1 MAQVPKFE
9 TGGKSPSNIEEYN
22 KKKQELQDLYNKK
35 EQETK
40 TITINGKKYDIK
52 EAKEKLQNWV
62 SSDDSR
68 SLKNSY
74 RRRGSGVDASYNR
87 FLDALNKGDIQ
98 EINST
103 PSGFDIKYNNSEGFN
118 LGDKYSSDYLAKAID
133 NNFLNLTE
141 YSNTLQ
147 EPDKIDVSWNPRE
160 LINSVWGGKIN
171 QEVYNRKTTSERI
184 DDVIR
189 ALESNRGRFY
199 EYLSSEDKTPFKGY
213 ENLPFK
219 SIQEY
224 DQFIEDLSQG
234 RDGNPNSEFDWEE
247 QKNNQRFGD
256 YIWKYIFGSSD
267 RGTSTTQESSKSPDE
282 IKKEEDEIRKV
293 NNLPENAPLKYN
305 FNGKN
310 IVVTKEGL
318 REIDP
323 SGNLIGLRGHFPF
336 ESNPATY
343 MLKSGWYDTDYIPY
357 EKIKDY
363 VGSNVKYL
371 NDIYNPEV
379 YSWRKNAENIKYKK
393 DWDKEQSYNAYY
405 KLAKLLNLP
414 EGEEY
419 GIDYFNPYIGDNQAV
434 EDYEFIGINNPQN
447 VESYLSSGRPY
458 KSTGIY
464 AINKKTGDIIPGEFK
479 YNQGYLQFSPTSN
492 YPGISSI
499 NLNKLNVNPVEGRD
513 LTLGSKFLAD
523 LYSKYGL
530 YDNEIKPFLGL
541 KYAPMSNYA
550 GTGYIPS
557 GVGMY
562 QEGGILRNSISSD
575 LQDKQSA
582 SMSDVFSG
590 ESLSAADKADLT
602 ALALDVAGLAS
613 TAAFGV
619 GNAVGAATGLGSTI
633 STAIADYKRDDD
645 WSWSDTGNLI
655 LNLGMDAATL
665 IPGLGTVAKG
675 AKVTKAIKTAAPIL
689 RKAFTALGLGTSL
702 TALGKVMSGEE
713 LTINDW
719 RLLANGLN
727 AVTGIGRN
735 VAGKKLYTQKAG
747 AGELSKPLEVNV
759 NGKTKEI
766 SFKNNEVE
774 GFNKMSTEDKL
785 TTVKTKLKSQYTDLT
800 DEDLSNIK
808 IPKGK
813 WYNPFTRGVG
823 KVKETKVAGRELTPE
838 TLDKIKNN
846 KLSSF
851 QKGLVAEQAYYRRG
865 NIQKQ
870 LEDNNIYL
878 GQISGAPTVVYHGP
892 LTEKVPGKLT
902 NVRAPRSEIL
912 EEKEKLIHRVVNPT
926 KGANDATLNSTLLES
941 MQSTPFG
948 TTRSLVEPSGKATRV
963 TKSDIRKA
971 DAKKFRESDEGKA
984 IIAANKQKLEDVRRR
999 KQLAY
1004 LKGQETKRRNELG
1017 YKEENK
1023 NLSKIVTNS
1032 GGKINN
1038 QNNKKI
1044 SELLRIS
1051 ELRRKRDIEEAKRL
1065 NELGYRKEAEHL
1077 SKIVSGINKPI
1088 DNINKKKLT
1097 NLKIRNTYARLR
1109 DQYEFGSDK
1118 WIEYQN
1124 MIALLPRYKNGGNLD
1139 YYSVRNKLLK
1149 ERDKYELGSKEW
1161 IEANKKVKEFKNG
1174 GVIKYQDGGVTPT
1187 NILEEVVVTR
1197 KSPSR
1202 IRRIDSEVLNNNTF
1216 DFNLKPMNKPSLN
1229 TPITKSSTGSN
1240 IESQNYLPT
1249 KSSLGSIPLTTI
1261 SSLASAIQKTA
1272 ANNKI
1277 YKTLKK
1283 DLRPSLINLP
1293 TDLNYSIQGNEGVR
1307 QAYYKQAANLEGL
1320 TRTPLTS
1327 DADRQLAYNLEVAKN
1342 AAEARL
1348 QGDLANEQAIQQS
1361 REKAFQVNANNLIR
1375 REEAANRNR
1384 LATTEYLNTLANLK
1398 AQKIGQN
1405 ANIWDTFLH
1414 DVTEQT
1420 KQYINTNNARKVNE
1434 QLLDSQYKNARLSTE
1449 DSITAS
1455 DLQRR
1460 LDALYQK
1467 EEYKKD
1473 PTKLFLDPEY
1483 KNIINAQKE
1492 LQLKGLKRSIDLQKL
1507 GLSGQYPKVFRFGG
1521 IIKK

>member
-40 TITINGKKYDIK
+40 TIIINGRKYDIK
-52 EAKEKLQNWV
+52 EAKDKLQNWV
-62 SSDDSR
+62 SSEDSR

-74 RRRGSGVDASYNR
+74 KRRGSGVDASYNR
-87 FLDALNKGDIQ
+87 FLNALSEGKIQ

-103 PSGFDIKYNNSEGFN
+103 PSGFDVKYTNSEGFN

-267 RGTSTTQESSKSPDE
+267 QGTSTTQESSKSPDE

-371 NDIYNPEV
+371 NDIYNPKV

-419 GIDYFNPYIGDNQAV
+419 GIDYFNPYIGDNQAA
-434 EDYEFIGINNPQN
+434 EDYEFVGINNPQN
-447 VESYLSSGRPY
+447 VESYLNTGRPY
-458 KSTGIY
+458 KSKSIY

-499 NLNKLNVNPVEGRD
+499 NLNKLNINPVEGRD

-523 LYSKYGL
+523 LYSKYFNINSQYLGANEAKGETTAGGL
-530 YDNEIKPFLGL
+530 SIR
-541 KYAPMSNYA
+541 
-550 GTGYIPS
+550 
-557 GVGMY
+557 Y
-562 QEGGILRNSISSD
+562 QEGGVLRNSISSD

-613 TAAFGV
+613 TAALGV

-633 STAIADYKRDDD
+633 STAIADYKRDND

-665 IPGLGTVAKG
+665 IPGLGTIAKG
-675 AKVTKAIKTAAPIL
+675 AKVTKAIKAAAPIL
-689 RKAFTALGLGTSL
+689 RKAFTVMGLGSSAA
-702 TALGKVMSGEE
+702 ALGKVVSGEE

-747 AGELSKPLEVNV
+747 AEELSKPLKVTV
-759 NGKTKEI
+759 NGKTENVL
-766 SFKNNEVE
+766 FKNNEVE
-774 GFNKMSTEDKL
+774 GFNTMSAEDKI
-785 TTVKTKLKSQYTDLT
+785 TAVRTKLKEQNKNLT
-800 DEDLSNIK
+800 DEDLKDIK
-808 IPKGK
+808 LPTGK
-813 WYNPFTRGVG
+813 WYNPLTRGRG
-823 KVKETKVAGRELTPE
+823 KVKETKVTGRELTPE

-846 KLSSF
+846 KLSAF

-870 LEDNNIYL
+870 LENNNIYL

-948 TTRSLVEPSGKATRV
+948 TTRPLVEPSGKATRV

-984 IIAANKQKLEDVRRR
+984 IIAANKQKLEDARRR

-1004 LKGQETKRRNELG
+1004 LKGQEIKRRNELG

-1065 NELGYRKEAEHL
+1065 NELGYKKEAEHL

-1187 NILEEVVVTR
+1187 NILEDVVVTR

-1202 IRRIDSEVLNNNTF
+1202 IRRIDSGVLNNNTF

-1507 GLSGQYPKVFRFGG
+1507 GLSGQYPKIFRFGG

>member
-22 KKKQELQDLYNKK
+22 KRKQELQDLYNKK

-87 FLDALNKGDIQ
+87 FLDALSKGDIQ

-147 EPDKIDVSWNPRE
+147 EPNKIDVSWNPRE

-171 QEVYNRKTTSERI
+171 QEVYNRKNTSERI

-189 ALESNRGRFY
+189 ALENNRGRFY

-234 RDGNPNSEFDWEE
+234 RNGDPNSEFDWEE

-256 YIWKYIFGSSD
+256 YIWKYIFGDSNQQNSSTQ
-267 RGTSTTQESSKSPDE
+267 GSTKSE
-282 IKKEEDEIRKV
+282 EQIKKEEDEIRKT
-293 NNLPENAPLKYN
+293 NNLPEGAPLSYN

-318 REIDP
+318 REKDS
-323 SGNLIGLRGHFPF
+323 SGNLVGLRGYFPF

-405 KLAKLLNLP
+405 KLVAKLLNLP

-878 GQISGAPTVVYHGP
+878 GQTLGAPTVVYHGK
-892 LTEKVPGKLT
+892 LTEKAPGKINL
-902 NVRAPRSEIL
+902 RAPRSEIL
-912 EEKEKLIHRVVNPT
+912 EQKEQLIHNVVNPT
-926 KGANDATLNSTLLES
+926 KGPTDAELNSSILEQ
-941 MQSTPFG
+941 MQFTPFG
-948 TTRSLVEPSGKATRV
+948 TTRPLTEPSGKASRV
-963 TKSDIRKA
+963 TKSDVRKTQ
-971 DAKKFRESDEGKA
+971 AKLWRESEEGKA
-984 IIAANKQKLEDVRRR
+984 TLAKNKQKLENEKRRR
-999 KQLAY
+999 QLAY

-1023 NLSKIVTNS
+1023 NLSRIVTTPNES
-1032 GGKINN
+1032 VSN
-1038 QNNKKI
+1038 QNDERILN
-1044 SELLRIS
+1044 LLS
-1051 ELRRKRDIEEAKRL
+1051 KAEEDAVLRKRINAQEYQA
-1065 NELGYRKEAEHL
+1065 A
-1077 SKIVSGINKPI
+1077 SKHSS
-1088 DNINKKKLT
+1088 KKKT
-1097 NLKIRNTYARLR
+1097 VSKKKSKDVGDRLPKKHK
-1109 DQYEFGSDK
+1109 D
-1118 WIEYQN
+1118 
-1124 MIALLPRYKNGGNLD
+1124 GGTLD
-1139 YYSVRNKLLK
+1139 YFFIRNKLLK

-1161 IEANKKVKEFKNG
+1161 IEANKNVKEFKNG

-1216 DFNLKPMNKPSLN
+1216 DFNLKPMNTSSLN

>member
-22 KKKQELQDLYNKK
+22 KRKQELQDLYNKK

-68 SLKNSY
+68 NLKNSY

-87 FLDALNKGDIQ
+87 FLDALSKGDIQ

-171 QEVYNRKTTSERI
+171 QEVYNRKNTSERI

-189 ALESNRGRFY
+189 ALENNRGRFY

-234 RDGNPNSEFDWEE
+234 RNGDPNSEFDWEE

-256 YIWKYIFGSSD
+256 YIWKYIFGDSNQQNSSTQ
-267 RGTSTTQESSKSPDE
+267 GSTKSE
-282 IKKEEDEIRKV
+282 EQIKKEEDEIRKT
-293 NNLPENAPLKYN
+293 NNLPENAPLSYN

-318 REIDP
+318 REKDS
-323 SGNLIGLRGHFPF
+323 SGNLVGLRGYFPF

-363 VGSNVKYL
+363 VGSNIKYL
-371 NDIYNPEV
+371 NDVYNPEV

-447 VESYLSSGRPY
+447 VESYLNTGRPY
-458 KSTGIY
+458 KSKSIY

-530 YDNEIKPFLGL
+530 YNNEIKPFLGL
-541 KYAPMSNYA
+541 KHAPMSNYA

-613 TAAFGV
+613 TAALGV

-665 IPGLGTVAKG
+665 IPGLGTMAKG

-735 VAGKKLYTQKAG
+735 IAGKKLYTQKAG

-759 NGKTKEI
+759 NGKTKEVL
-766 SFKNNEVE
+766 FKNNEVE

-878 GQISGAPTVVYHGP
+878 GQISGAPTVVYHGK
-892 LTEKVPGKLT
+892 LTEKAPGKINL
-902 NVRAPRSEIL
+902 RAPRSEIL
-912 EEKEKLIHRVVNPT
+912 EQKEQLIHNVVNPT
-926 KGANDATLNSTLLES
+926 KGPTDAELNSSILEQ
-941 MQSTPFG
+941 MQFTPFG
-948 TTRSLVEPSGKATRV
+948 TTRRLAEPSGRASRM
-963 TKSDIRKA
+963 TKSDVKKA
-971 DAKKFRESDEGKA
+971 RDKIYIYSNEGKA
-984 IIAANKQKLEDVRRR
+984 EIAKNKQKLEEAKKRR
-999 KQLAY
+999 QLAY

-1023 NLSKIVTNS
+1023 NLSRIVTTPNES
-1032 GGKINN
+1032 ISN
-1038 QNNKKI
+1038 QNDERILN
-1044 SELLRIS
+1044 LLIKA
-1051 ELRRKRDIEEAKRL
+1051 EEDAALRKRINAQEYQA
-1065 NELGYRKEAEHL
+1065 A
-1077 SKIVSGINKPI
+1077 SKHSS
-1088 DNINKKKLT
+1088 KKKT
-1097 NLKIRNTYARLR
+1097 VSKKKSKDVGDRLPKKHK
-1109 DQYEFGSDK
+1109 D
-1118 WIEYQN
+1118 
-1124 MIALLPRYKNGGNLD
+1124 GGTLD
-1139 YYSVRNKLLK
+1139 YFFIRNKLLK

-1187 NILEEVVVTR
+1187 NILEEVIVTG

-1202 IRRIDSEVLNNNTF
+1202 IRRIDSGVLNNNTF
-1216 DFNLKPMNKPSLN
+1216 DFNLKPMNTSSLN

-1293 TDLNYSIQGNEGVR
+1293 IDLNYSIQGNEGVR

-1361 REKAFQVNANNLIR
+1361 REKAFQVNANNLMR

-1420 KQYINTNNARKVNE
+1420 KQYINTNNARKVHE
-1434 QLLDSQYKNARLSTE
+1434 KLLDSQYKNARLSTE

>member
-68 SLKNSY
+68 NLKNSY

-87 FLDALNKGDIQ
+87 FLDALSKGDIQ

-147 EPDKIDVSWNPRE
+147 EPNKIDVSWNPRE

-171 QEVYNRKTTSERI
+171 QEVYNRKNTSERI

-189 ALESNRGRFY
+189 ALENNRGRFY

-234 RDGNPNSEFDWEE
+234 RNGDPNSEFDWEE

-256 YIWKYIFGSSD
+256 YIWKYIFGDSNQQNSSTQ
-267 RGTSTTQESSKSPDE
+267 GSTKSE
-282 IKKEEDEIRKV
+282 EQIKKEEDEIRKT
-293 NNLPENAPLKYN
+293 NNLPEGAPLSYN

-318 REIDP
+318 REIDS
-323 SGNLIGLRGHFPF
+323 SGNLVGLRGYFPF

-447 VESYLSSGRPY
+447 VESYLNTGRPY
-458 KSTGIY
+458 KSKSIY

-513 LTLGSKFLAD
+513 LTLGSKFLAN
-523 LYSKYGL
+523 LYSKYFNINSQYLGA
-530 YDNEIKPFLGL
+530 NEAKGETT
-541 KYAPMSNYA
+541 A
-550 GTGYIPS
+550 GGIPIR
-557 GVGMY
+557 Y

-675 AKVTKAIKTAAPIL
+675 AKVTKAIKIAAPIL
-689 RKAFTALGLGTSL
+689 HKAFTALGLGTSL

-878 GQISGAPTVVYHGP
+878 GQTLGAPTVVYHGK
-892 LTEKVPGKLT
+892 LTEKAPGKINL
-902 NVRAPRSEIL
+902 RAPRSEIL
-912 EEKEKLIHRVVNPT
+912 EQKEQLIHNVVNPT
-926 KGANDATLNSTLLES
+926 KGPTDVELNSSILEQ
-941 MQSTPFG
+941 MQFTPFG
-948 TTRSLVEPSGKATRV
+948 TTRPLTEPSGKVSRV
-963 TKSDIRKA
+963 TKSDVRKTQ
-971 DAKKFRESDEGKA
+971 AKLWRESEEGKA
-984 IIAANKQKLEDVRRR
+984 TLAKNKQKLENEKRRR
-999 KQLAY
+999 QSAY

-1023 NLSKIVTNS
+1023 NLSRIVTTPNES
-1032 GGKINN
+1032 VSN
-1038 QNNKKI
+1038 QNDERILN
-1044 SELLRIS
+1044 LLIKA
-1051 ELRRKRDIEEAKRL
+1051 EEDAVLRKRINAQEYQA
-1065 NELGYRKEAEHL
+1065 A
-1077 SKIVSGINKPI
+1077 SKHSS
-1088 DNINKKKLT
+1088 KKKT
-1097 NLKIRNTYARLR
+1097 VSKKKSKDVGDRLPKKHK
-1109 DQYEFGSDK
+1109 D
-1118 WIEYQN
+1118 
-1124 MIALLPRYKNGGNLD
+1124 GGTLD
-1139 YYSVRNKLLK
+1139 YFFIRNKLLK

-1161 IEANKKVKEFKNG
+1161 IEANKNVKEFKNG

>member
-22 KKKQELQDLYNKK
+22 KRKQELQDLYNKK

-68 SLKNSY
+68 NLKNSY

-87 FLDALNKGDIQ
+87 FLDALSKGDIQ

-184 DDVIR
+184 DDVIK

-234 RDGNPNSEFDWEE
+234 RNGDPNSEFDWEE

-256 YIWKYIFGSSD
+256 YIWKYIFGDSNQQNSSTQ
-267 RGTSTTQESSKSPDE
+267 GSTKSE
-282 IKKEEDEIRKV
+282 EQIKKEEDEIRKV
-293 NNLPENAPLKYN
+293 NNLPENSPLSYN

-310 IVVTKEGL
+310 IVATKEGL
-318 REIDP
+318 REIDS
-323 SGNLIGLRGHFPF
+323 SGNLVGLRGYFPF

-447 VESYLSSGRPY
+447 VESYLNTGRPY
-458 KSTGIY
+458 KSKSIY

-479 YNQGYLQFSPTSN
+479 YNQGYLQFNPTSN

-499 NLNKLNVNPVEGRD
+499 NLNKLNVDPVEGRD
-513 LTLGSKFLAD
+513 LTLGSKFLAN
-523 LYSKYGL
+523 LYSKYFNINSQYLGA
-530 YDNEIKPFLGL
+530 NEAKGETT
-541 KYAPMSNYA
+541 A
-550 GTGYIPS
+550 GGIPIR
-557 GVGMY
+557 Y

-665 IPGLGTVAKG
+665 IPGLGTMAKG

-727 AVTGIGRN
+727 AVTGISRN

-759 NGKTKEI
+759 NGKTKEVL
-766 SFKNNEVE
+766 FKNNEVE

-878 GQISGAPTVVYHGP
+878 GQISGTPTVVYHGK
-892 LTEKVPGKLT
+892 LTEKAPGKINL
-902 NVRAPRSEIL
+902 RAPRSEIL
-912 EEKEKLIHRVVNPT
+912 EQKEQLIHNVVNPT
-926 KGANDATLNSTLLES
+926 KGPTDAELNSSILEQ
-941 MQSTPFG
+941 MQFTPFG
-948 TTRSLVEPSGKATRV
+948 TTRRLAEPSGRASRM
-963 TKSDIRKA
+963 TKSDVKKA
-971 DAKKFRESDEGKA
+971 RDKIYIYSNEGKA
-984 IIAANKQKLEDVRRR
+984 EIAKNKQKLEEAKKRR
-999 KQLAY
+999 QLAY

-1023 NLSKIVTNS
+1023 NLSRIVTTPNES
-1032 GGKINN
+1032 VSN
-1038 QNNKKI
+1038 QNDERILN
-1044 SELLRIS
+1044 LLIKA
-1051 ELRRKRDIEEAKRL
+1051 EEDAALRKRINAQEYQA
-1065 NELGYRKEAEHL
+1065 A
-1077 SKIVSGINKPI
+1077 SKHFS
-1088 DNINKKKLT
+1088 KKKT
-1097 NLKIRNTYARLR
+1097 ISKKKSKDIGDRLPKKHK
-1109 DQYEFGSDK
+1109 D
-1118 WIEYQN
+1118 
-1124 MIALLPRYKNGGNLD
+1124 GGTLD
-1139 YYSVRNKLLK
+1139 YFFIRNKLLK

-1202 IRRIDSEVLNNNTF
+1202 IRRIDSGVLNNNTF

-1229 TPITKSSTGSN
+1229 TPITKSLTGSN

-1361 REKAFQVNANNLIR
+1361 REKAFQVNANNLMR

-1405 ANIWDTFLH
+1405 TNIWDTFLH

>member
-363 VGSNVKYL
+363 VSSNVKYL

-419 GIDYFNPYIGDNQAV
+419 GIDYFNPYIGDNQAA
-434 EDYEFIGINNPQN
+434 EDYEFVGINNPQN
-447 VESYLSSGRPY
+447 VESYLNTGRPY
-458 KSTGIY
+458 KSKSIY

-499 NLNKLNVNPVEGRD
+499 NLNKLNINPVEGRD
-513 LTLGSKFLAD
+513 LILNSKFLAD
-523 LYSKYGL
+523 LYTKYGF
-530 YDNEIKPFLGL
+530 NSHLGL
-541 KYAPMSNYA
+541 NRTPLNAGPNIGYNVYNPTLSLIRGLNSSTNSNA
-550 GTGYIPS
+550 
-557 GVGMY
+557 VKY
-562 QEGGILRNSISSD
+562 QEGGVLRNSISSD

-613 TAAFGV
+613 TAALGV

-665 IPGLGTVAKG
+665 IPGLGTMAKG

-878 GQISGAPTVVYHGP
+878 GQTLGAPTVVYHGK
-892 LTEKVPGKLT
+892 LTEKAPGKINL
-902 NVRAPRSEIL
+902 RAPRSEIL
-912 EEKEKLIHRVVNPT
+912 EQLIHNVVNPT
-926 KGANDATLNSTLLES
+926 KGPTDAELNSFILEQ
-941 MQSTPFG
+941 MQFTPFG
-948 TTRSLVEPSGKATRV
+948 TTRPLIEPSGKASRM
-963 TKSDIRKA
+963 TKSDVRKTQ
-971 DAKKFRESDEGKA
+971 AKLWRESEEGKA
-984 IIAANKQKLEDVRRR
+984 TLAKNKQKLENEKRR

-1023 NLSKIVTNS
+1023 NLSRIVTTPNES
-1032 GGKINN
+1032 VSN
-1038 QNNKKI
+1038 QNDERILN
-1044 SELLRIS
+1044 LLIKA
-1051 ELRRKRDIEEAKRL
+1051 EEDAVLRKRINTQEYQA
-1065 NELGYRKEAEHL
+1065 A
-1077 SKIVSGINKPI
+1077 SKHSS
-1088 DNINKKKLT
+1088 KKKT
-1097 NLKIRNTYARLR
+1097 VSKKKSKDVGDRLPKKHK
-1109 DQYEFGSDK
+1109 D
-1118 WIEYQN
+1118 
-1124 MIALLPRYKNGGNLD
+1124 GGTLD
-1139 YYSVRNKLLK
+1139 YFFIRNKLLK

-1161 IEANKKVKEFKNG
+1161 IEANKNVKEFKNG

-1202 IRRIDSEVLNNNTF
+1202 MRRIDAGVLNNNTL
-1216 DFNLKPMNKPSLN
+1216 DFNLKPMNTSSLN

-1361 REKAFQVNANNLIR
+1361 REKAFQVNANNLMR

>member
-1 MAQVPKFE
+1 
-9 TGGKSPSNIEEYN
+9 
-22 KKKQELQDLYNKK
+22 
-35 EQETK
+35 
-40 TITINGKKYDIK
+40 
-52 EAKEKLQNWV
+52 
-62 SSDDSR
+62 
-68 SLKNSY
+68 
-74 RRRGSGVDASYNR
+74 
-87 FLDALNKGDIQ
+87 
-98 EINST
+98 
-103 PSGFDIKYNNSEGFN
+103 
-118 LGDKYSSDYLAKAID
+118 
-133 NNFLNLTE
+133 
-141 YSNTLQ
+141 
-147 EPDKIDVSWNPRE
+147 
-160 LINSVWGGKIN
+160 
-171 QEVYNRKTTSERI
+171 
-184 DDVIR
+184 
-189 ALESNRGRFY
+189 
-199 EYLSSEDKTPFKGY
+199 
-213 ENLPFK
+213 
-219 SIQEY
+219 
-224 DQFIEDLSQG
+224 
-234 RDGNPNSEFDWEE
+234 
-247 QKNNQRFGD
+247 
-256 YIWKYIFGSSD
+256 
-267 RGTSTTQESSKSPDE
+267 
-282 IKKEEDEIRKV
+282 
-293 NNLPENAPLKYN
+293 
-305 FNGKN
+305 
-310 IVVTKEGL
+310 
-318 REIDP
+318 
-323 SGNLIGLRGHFPF
+323 
-336 ESNPATY
+336 

-357 EKIKDY
+357 EKIKNY

-447 VESYLSSGRPY
+447 VESYLNTGRPY
-458 KSTGIY
+458 KSKSIY

-499 NLNKLNVNPVEGRD
+499 NLNKLNINPVEGRD

-523 LYSKYGL
+523 LYSKYFNINSQYLGA
-530 YDNEIKPFLGL
+530 NEAKGETT
-541 KYAPMSNYA
+541 A
-550 GTGYIPS
+550 GGIPIR
-557 GVGMY
+557 Y

-665 IPGLGTVAKG
+665 IPGLGTMAKG

-823 KVKETKVAGRELTPE
+823 KVKETKVVGRELTPE

-878 GQISGAPTVVYHGP
+878 GQTLGAPTVVYHGK
-892 LTEKVPGKLT
+892 LTEKAPGKINL
-902 NVRAPRSEIL
+902 RAPRSEIL
-912 EEKEKLIHRVVNPT
+912 EQKEQLIHNVVNPT
-926 KGANDATLNSTLLES
+926 KGPTDAELNSSLLEQ
-941 MQSTPFG
+941 MQFTPFG
-948 TTRSLVEPSGKATRV
+948 TTRPLTEPSGKASRM
-963 TKSDIRKA
+963 TKSDVRKTQ
-971 DAKKFRESDEGKA
+971 AKLWRESEEGKA
-984 IIAANKQKLEDVRRR
+984 TLAKNKQKLENEKRRR
-999 KQLAY
+999 QLAY

-1023 NLSKIVTNS
+1023 NLSRIVTTPNES
-1032 GGKINN
+1032 VSN
-1038 QNNKKI
+1038 QNDERILN
-1044 SELLRIS
+1044 LLS
-1051 ELRRKRDIEEAKRL
+1051 KAEEDAVLRKRINAQEYQA
-1065 NELGYRKEAEHL
+1065 A
-1077 SKIVSGINKPI
+1077 SKHSS
-1088 DNINKKKLT
+1088 KKKT
-1097 NLKIRNTYARLR
+1097 VSKKKSKDVGDRLPKKHK
-1109 DQYEFGSDK
+1109 D
-1118 WIEYQN
+1118 
-1124 MIALLPRYKNGGNLD
+1124 GGTLD
-1139 YYSVRNKLLK
+1139 YFFIRNKLLK

-1161 IEANKKVKEFKNG
+1161 IEANKNVKEFKNG

>member
-22 KKKQELQDLYNKK
+22 KRKQELQDLYNKK

-87 FLDALNKGDIQ
+87 FLDALSKGDIQ

-147 EPDKIDVSWNPRE
+147 EPNKIDVSWNPRE

-171 QEVYNRKTTSERI
+171 QEVYNRKNTSERI

-189 ALESNRGRFY
+189 ALENNRGRFY

-234 RDGNPNSEFDWEE
+234 RNGDPNSEFDWEE

-256 YIWKYIFGSSD
+256 YIWKYIFGDSNHQNSSTQ
-267 RGTSTTQESSKSPDE
+267 GSTKSE
-282 IKKEEDEIRKV
+282 EQIKKEEDEIRKV
-293 NNLPENAPLKYN
+293 NNLPENSPLSYN

-318 REIDP
+318 REIDS
-323 SGNLIGLRGHFPF
+323 SGNLVGLRGYFPF

-541 KYAPMSNYA
+541 KYAPTSNYA

-878 GQISGAPTVVYHGP
+878 GQTLGAPTVVYHGK
-892 LTEKVPGKLT
+892 LTEKAPGKINL
-902 NVRAPRSEIL
+902 RAPRSEIL
-912 EEKEKLIHRVVNPT
+912 EQKEQLIHNVVNPT
-926 KGANDATLNSTLLES
+926 KGPTDAELNSSILEQ
-941 MQSTPFG
+941 MQFTPFG
-948 TTRSLVEPSGKATRV
+948 TTRPLTEPSGKASRV
-963 TKSDIRKA
+963 TKSDVRKTQ
-971 DAKKFRESDEGKA
+971 AKLWRESEEGKA
-984 IIAANKQKLEDVRRR
+984 TLAKNKQKLENEKRRR
-999 KQLAY
+999 QLAY

-1023 NLSKIVTNS
+1023 NLSRIVTTPNES
-1032 GGKINN
+1032 VSN
-1038 QNNKKI
+1038 QNDERILN
-1044 SELLRIS
+1044 LLS
-1051 ELRRKRDIEEAKRL
+1051 KAEEDAVLRKRINAQEYQA
-1065 NELGYRKEAEHL
+1065 A
-1077 SKIVSGINKPI
+1077 SKHSS
-1088 DNINKKKLT
+1088 KKKT
-1097 NLKIRNTYARLR
+1097 VSKKKSKDVGDRLPKKHK
-1109 DQYEFGSDK
+1109 D
-1118 WIEYQN
+1118 
-1124 MIALLPRYKNGGNLD
+1124 GGTLD
-1139 YYSVRNKLLK
+1139 YFFIRNKLLK

-1161 IEANKKVKEFKNG
+1161 IEANKNVKEFKNG

-1202 IRRIDSEVLNNNTF
+1202 IRRIDSEVLNNNTL

-1229 TPITKSSTGSN
+1229 TSITKSSTGSN

-1327 DADRQLAYNLEVAKN
+1327 DADRQLAYSLEVAKN

-1507 GLSGQYPKVFRFGG
+1507 GLSGQYPKIFRFGG

>member
-147 EPDKIDVSWNPRE
+147 EPNKIDVSWNPRE

-171 QEVYNRKTTSERI
+171 QEVYNRKNTSERI

-189 ALESNRGRFY
+189 ALENNRGRFY

-234 RDGNPNSEFDWEE
+234 RNGDPNSEFDWEE

-256 YIWKYIFGSSD
+256 YIWKYIFGDSNQQNSSTQ
-267 RGTSTTQESSKSPDE
+267 GSTKSE
-282 IKKEEDEIRKV
+282 EQIKKEEDEIRKT
-293 NNLPENAPLKYN
+293 NNLPEGAPLSYN

-318 REIDP
+318 REIDS
-323 SGNLIGLRGHFPF
+323 SGNLVGLRGYFPF

-447 VESYLSSGRPY
+447 VESYLNTGRPY
-458 KSTGIY
+458 KSKSIY

-523 LYSKYGL
+523 LYSKYFNINSQYLGA
-530 YDNEIKPFLGL
+530 NEAKGETT
-541 KYAPMSNYA
+541 A
-550 GTGYIPS
+550 GGIPIR
-557 GVGMY
+557 Y

-665 IPGLGTVAKG
+665 IPGLGTMAKG

-747 AGELSKPLEVNV
+747 AGELSKPLEVNI

-878 GQISGAPTVVYHGP
+878 GQTLGAPTVVYHGK
-892 LTEKVPGKLT
+892 LTEKAPGKINL
-902 NVRAPRSEIL
+902 RAPRSEIL
-912 EEKEKLIHRVVNPT
+912 EQKEQLIHNVVNPT
-926 KGANDATLNSTLLES
+926 KGPTDAELNSSILEQ
-941 MQSTPFG
+941 MQFTPFG
-948 TTRSLVEPSGKATRV
+948 TTRPLTEPSGKASRV
-963 TKSDIRKA
+963 TKSDVRKTQ
-971 DAKKFRESDEGKA
+971 AKLWRESEEGKA
-984 IIAANKQKLEDVRRR
+984 TLAKNKQKLENEKRRR
-999 KQLAY
+999 QLAY

-1023 NLSKIVTNS
+1023 NLSRIVTTPNES
-1032 GGKINN
+1032 VSN
-1038 QNNKKI
+1038 QNDERILN
-1044 SELLRIS
+1044 LLIKA
-1051 ELRRKRDIEEAKRL
+1051 EEDAVLRKRINAQEYQA
-1065 NELGYRKEAEHL
+1065 A
-1077 SKIVSGINKPI
+1077 SKHSS
-1088 DNINKKKLT
+1088 KKKT
-1097 NLKIRNTYARLR
+1097 VSKKKSKDVGDRLPKKHK
-1109 DQYEFGSDK
+1109 D
-1118 WIEYQN
+1118 
-1124 MIALLPRYKNGGNLD
+1124 GGTLD
-1139 YYSVRNKLLK
+1139 YFFIRNKLLK

-1161 IEANKKVKEFKNG
+1161 IEANKNVKEFKNG

-1216 DFNLKPMNKPSLN
+1216 DFNLKPMNTSSLN

>member
-267 RGTSTTQESSKSPDE
+267 QGTSTTQESSKSPDE

-419 GIDYFNPYIGDNQAV
+419 GIDYFNPYIGDNQAA
-434 EDYEFIGINNPQN
+434 EDYEFVGINNPQN
-447 VESYLSSGRPY
+447 VESYLNIGRPY
-458 KSTGIY
+458 KSKSIY

-499 NLNKLNVNPVEGRD
+499 NLNKLNINPVEGRD

-523 LYSKYGL
+523 LYSKYFNINSQYLGA
-530 YDNEIKPFLGL
+530 NEAKGETT
-541 KYAPMSNYA
+541 A
-550 GTGYIPS
+550 GGIPIR
-557 GVGMY
+557 Y

-590 ESLSAADKADLT
+590 ESLSAADKVDLT

-878 GQISGAPTVVYHGP
+878 GQTLGAPTVVYHGK
-892 LTEKVPGKLT
+892 LTEKAPGKINL
-902 NVRAPRSEIL
+902 RAPRSEIL
-912 EEKEKLIHRVVNPT
+912 EQKEQLIHNVVNPT
-926 KGANDATLNSTLLES
+926 KGPTDAELNSSILEQ
-941 MQSTPFG
+941 MQFTPFG
-948 TTRSLVEPSGKATRV
+948 TTRPLTEPSGKASRV
-963 TKSDIRKA
+963 TKSDVRKTQ
-971 DAKKFRESDEGKA
+971 AKLWRESEEGKA
-984 IIAANKQKLEDVRRR
+984 TLAKNKQKLENEKRRR
-999 KQLAY
+999 QLAY
-1004 LKGQETKRRNELG
+1004 LKDQETKRRNELG

-1023 NLSKIVTNS
+1023 NLSRIVTTPNES
-1032 GGKINN
+1032 VSN
-1038 QNNKKI
+1038 QNDERILN
-1044 SELLRIS
+1044 LLS
-1051 ELRRKRDIEEAKRL
+1051 KAEEDAVLRKRINAQEYQA
-1065 NELGYRKEAEHL
+1065 A
-1077 SKIVSGINKPI
+1077 SKHSS
-1088 DNINKKKLT
+1088 KKKT
-1097 NLKIRNTYARLR
+1097 VSKKKSKDVGDRLPKKHK
-1109 DQYEFGSDK
+1109 D
-1118 WIEYQN
+1118 
-1124 MIALLPRYKNGGNLD
+1124 GGTLD
-1139 YYSVRNKLLK
+1139 YFFIRNKLLK

-1161 IEANKKVKEFKNG
+1161 IEANKNVKEFKNG

-1229 TPITKSSTGSN
+1229 TSITKSSTGSN

>member
-1 MAQVPKFE
+1 MAQIPKFE

-22 KKKQELQDLYNKK
+22 KRKQELQDLYNKK

-87 FLDALNKGDIQ
+87 FLDALSKGDIQ

-147 EPDKIDVSWNPRE
+147 EPNKIDVSWNPRE

-171 QEVYNRKTTSERI
+171 QEVYNRKNTSERI

-189 ALESNRGRFY
+189 ALENNRGRFY

-234 RDGNPNSEFDWEE
+234 RNGDPNSEFDWEE

-256 YIWKYIFGSSD
+256 YIWKYIFGDSNHQNSSTQ
-267 RGTSTTQESSKSPDE
+267 GSTKSE
-282 IKKEEDEIRKV
+282 EQIKKEEDEIRKV
-293 NNLPENAPLKYN
+293 NNLPENSPLSYN

-318 REIDP
+318 REIDS
-323 SGNLIGLRGHFPF
+323 SGNLVGLRGYFPF

-343 MLKSGWYDTDYIPY
+343 ILKSGWYDTDYIPY

-419 GIDYFNPYIGDNQAV
+419 GIDYFTPYIGDNQAV

-447 VESYLSSGRPY
+447 VESYLNTGRPY
-458 KSTGIY
+458 KSKSIY

-523 LYSKYGL
+523 LYSKYFNINSQYLGA
-530 YDNEIKPFLGL
+530 NEAKGETTAGGIPIK
-541 KYAPMSNYA
+541 
-550 GTGYIPS
+550 
-557 GVGMY
+557 Y

-602 ALALDVAGLAS
+602 ALTLDVAGLAS

-665 IPGLGTVAKG
+665 IPGLGTMAKG

-878 GQISGAPTVVYHGP
+878 GQTLGAPTVVYRGK
-892 LTEKVPGKLT
+892 LTEK
-902 NVRAPRSEIL
+902 APRSEIL
-912 EEKEKLIHRVVNPT
+912 EQ
-926 KGANDATLNSTLLES
+926 
-941 MQSTPFG
+941 MQFTPSG
-948 TTRSLVEPSGKATRV
+948 TTRPLTEPSGKASRV
-963 TKSDIRKA
+963 TKSDVRKTQ
-971 DAKKFRESDEGKA
+971 AKLWRESEEGKA
-984 IIAANKQKLEDVRRR
+984 TLAKNKQKLENEKRRR
-999 KQLAY
+999 QLAY

-1023 NLSKIVTNS
+1023 NLSRIVTTPNES
-1032 GGKINN
+1032 VSN
-1038 QNNKKI
+1038 QNDERILN
-1044 SELLRIS
+1044 LLIKA
-1051 ELRRKRDIEEAKRL
+1051 EEDAVLRKRINAQEYQA
-1065 NELGYRKEAEHL
+1065 A
-1077 SKIVSGINKPI
+1077 SKHSS
-1088 DNINKKKLT
+1088 KKKT
-1097 NLKIRNTYARLR
+1097 VSKKKSKDVGDRLPKKHK
-1109 DQYEFGSDK
+1109 D
-1118 WIEYQN
+1118 
-1124 MIALLPRYKNGGNLD
+1124 GGTLD
-1139 YYSVRNKLLK
+1139 YFFIRNKLLK

-1161 IEANKKVKEFKNG
+1161 IEANKNVKEFKNG

-1216 DFNLKPMNKPSLN
+1216 DFNLKPMNTSSLN

>member
-74 RRRGSGVDASYNR
+74 KRRGSGVDASYNR

-267 RGTSTTQESSKSPDE
+267 QGTSTTQESSKSPDE

-447 VESYLSSGRPY
+447 VESYLNTGRPY
-458 KSTGIY
+458 KSKSIY

-523 LYSKYGL
+523 LYSKYFNINSQYLGA
-530 YDNEIKPFLGL
+530 NEAKGETT
-541 KYAPMSNYA
+541 A
-550 GTGYIPS
+550 GGIPIR
-557 GVGMY
+557 Y

-665 IPGLGTVAKG
+665 IPGLGTMAKG

-948 TTRSLVEPSGKATRV
+948 TTRPLVEPSGKATRV

-984 IIAANKQKLEDVRRR
+984 IIAANKQKLEDARRR

-1023 NLSKIVTNS
+1023 NLSGIVTTPNES
-1032 GGKINN
+1032 VSN
-1038 QNNKKI
+1038 QNDERILN
-1044 SELLRIS
+1044 LLIKA
-1051 ELRRKRDIEEAKRL
+1051 EEDAVLRKRINAQEYQA
-1065 NELGYRKEAEHL
+1065 A
-1077 SKIVSGINKPI
+1077 SKHSS
-1088 DNINKKKLT
+1088 KKKT
-1097 NLKIRNTYARLR
+1097 VSKKKSKDVGDRLPKKHK
-1109 DQYEFGSDK
+1109 D
-1118 WIEYQN
+1118 
-1124 MIALLPRYKNGGNLD
+1124 GGTLD
-1139 YYSVRNKLLK
+1139 YFFIRNKLLK

-1161 IEANKKVKEFKNG
+1161 IEANKNVKEFKNG

-1216 DFNLKPMNKPSLN
+1216 DFNLKPMNTSSLN

>member
-68 SLKNSY
+68 SLKDSY

-87 FLDALNKGDIQ
+87 FLDALSKGDIQ

-147 EPDKIDVSWNPRE
+147 EPNKIDVSWNPRE

-171 QEVYNRKTTSERI
+171 QEVYNRKNTSERI

-189 ALESNRGRFY
+189 ALENNRGRFY

-267 RGTSTTQESSKSPDE
+267 QGTSTTQESSKSPDE

-447 VESYLSSGRPY
+447 VESYLNTGRPY
-458 KSTGIY
+458 KSKSIY

-523 LYSKYGL
+523 LYSKYFNINSQYLGA
-530 YDNEIKPFLGL
+530 NEAKGETT
-541 KYAPMSNYA
+541 A
-550 GTGYIPS
+550 GGIPIR
-557 GVGMY
+557 Y

-878 GQISGAPTVVYHGP
+878 GQTLGAPTVVYHEK
-892 LTEKVPGKLT
+892 LTEKAPGKINL
-902 NVRAPRSEIL
+902 RAPRSEIL
-912 EEKEKLIHRVVNPT
+912 EQKEQLIHNVVNPT
-926 KGANDATLNSTLLES
+926 KGPTDAELNSSILEQ
-941 MQSTPFG
+941 MQFTPFG
-948 TTRSLVEPSGKATRV
+948 TTRPLTEPSGKASRV
-963 TKSDIRKA
+963 TKSDVRKTQ
-971 DAKKFRESDEGKA
+971 AKLWRESEEGKA
-984 IIAANKQKLEDVRRR
+984 TLAKNKQKLENEKRRR
-999 KQLAY
+999 QLAY

-1023 NLSKIVTNS
+1023 NLSRIVTTPNES
-1032 GGKINN
+1032 VSN
-1038 QNNKKI
+1038 QNDERILN
-1044 SELLRIS
+1044 LLS
-1051 ELRRKRDIEEAKRL
+1051 KAEEDAVLRKRINAQEYQA
-1065 NELGYRKEAEHL
+1065 A
-1077 SKIVSGINKPI
+1077 SKHSS
-1088 DNINKKKLT
+1088 KKKT
-1097 NLKIRNTYARLR
+1097 VSKKKSKDVGDRLPKKHK
-1109 DQYEFGSDK
+1109 D
-1118 WIEYQN
+1118 
-1124 MIALLPRYKNGGNLD
+1124 GGTLD
-1139 YYSVRNKLLK
+1139 YFFIRNKLLK

-1161 IEANKKVKEFKNG
+1161 IEANKNVKEFKNG

-1507 GLSGQYPKVFRFGG
+1507 GLSGQYPKIFRFGG

>member
-22 KKKQELQDLYNKK
+22 KRKQELQDLYNKK

-87 FLDALNKGDIQ
+87 FLDALSKGDIQ

-147 EPDKIDVSWNPRE
+147 EPNKIDVSWNPRE

-171 QEVYNRKTTSERI
+171 QEVYNRKNTSERI

-189 ALESNRGRFY
+189 ALENNRGRFY

-234 RDGNPNSEFDWEE
+234 RNGDPNSEFDWEE

-256 YIWKYIFGSSD
+256 YIWKYIFGDSNQQNSSTQ
-267 RGTSTTQESSKSPDE
+267 GSTKSE
-282 IKKEEDEIRKV
+282 EQIKKEEDEIRKV
-293 NNLPENAPLKYN
+293 NNLPENSPLSYN

-318 REIDP
+318 REIDS
-323 SGNLIGLRGHFPF
+323 SGNLVGLRGYFPF

-434 EDYEFIGINNPQN
+434 EDYEFIGINNSQN
-447 VESYLSSGRPY
+447 VESYLNTGRPY
-458 KSTGIY
+458 KSKSIY

-513 LTLGSKFLAD
+513 LTLGSKFLAN
-523 LYSKYGL
+523 LYSKYFNINSQYLGA
-530 YDNEIKPFLGL
+530 NEAKGETT
-541 KYAPMSNYA
+541 A
-550 GTGYIPS
+550 GGIPIR
-557 GVGMY
+557 Y

-665 IPGLGTVAKG
+665 IPGLGTMAKG

-878 GQISGAPTVVYHGP
+878 GQTLGAPTVVYHGK
-892 LTEKVPGKLT
+892 LTEKAPGKINL
-902 NVRAPRSEIL
+902 RAPRSEIL
-912 EEKEKLIHRVVNPT
+912 EQKEQLIHNVVNPT
-926 KGANDATLNSTLLES
+926 KGPTDAELNSSILEQ
-941 MQSTPFG
+941 MQFTPFG
-948 TTRSLVEPSGKATRV
+948 TTRPLTEPSGKASRM
-963 TKSDIRKA
+963 TKSDVRKTQ
-971 DAKKFRESDEGKA
+971 AKLWRESEEGKA
-984 IIAANKQKLEDVRRR
+984 TLAKNKQKLENEKRR

-1023 NLSKIVTNS
+1023 NLSRIVTTPNES
-1032 GGKINN
+1032 VSN
-1038 QNNKKI
+1038 QNDERILN
-1044 SELLRIS
+1044 LLIKA
-1051 ELRRKRDIEEAKRL
+1051 EEDAVLRKRINAQEYQA
-1065 NELGYRKEAEHL
+1065 A
-1077 SKIVSGINKPI
+1077 SKHSS
-1088 DNINKKKLT
+1088 KKKT
-1097 NLKIRNTYARLR
+1097 VSKKKSKDVGDRLPKKHK
-1109 DQYEFGSDK
+1109 D
-1118 WIEYQN
+1118 
-1124 MIALLPRYKNGGNLD
+1124 GGTLD
-1139 YYSVRNKLLK
+1139 YFFIRNKLLK

-1161 IEANKKVKEFKNG
+1161 IEANKNVKEFKNG

>member
-22 KKKQELQDLYNKK
+22 KRKQELQDLYNKK

-68 SLKNSY
+68 NLKNSY

-87 FLDALNKGDIQ
+87 FLDALSKGDIQ

-147 EPDKIDVSWNPRE
+147 EPNKIDVSWNPRE

-171 QEVYNRKTTSERI
+171 QEVYNRKNTSERI

-189 ALESNRGRFY
+189 ALENNRGRFY

-234 RDGNPNSEFDWEE
+234 RNGDPNSEFDWEE

-256 YIWKYIFGSSD
+256 YIWKYIFGDSNQQNSSTQ
-267 RGTSTTQESSKSPDE
+267 GSTKSE
-282 IKKEEDEIRKV
+282 EQIKKEEEEIRKV
-293 NNLPENAPLKYN
+293 NNLPENAPLSYN

-318 REIDP
+318 RERDS
-323 SGNLIGLRGHFPF
+323 SGNLVGLRGYFPF

-371 NDIYNPEV
+371 NDVYNPEV

-613 TAAFGV
+613 TAALGV

-675 AKVTKAIKTAAPIL
+675 AKVTKAIKIAAPIL

-727 AVTGIGRN
+727 AVTGISRN

-759 NGKTKEI
+759 NGKTKEVL
-766 SFKNNEVE
+766 FKNNEVE

-878 GQISGAPTVVYHGP
+878 GQTLGAPTVVYHGK
-892 LTEKVPGKLT
+892 LTEKAPGKINL
-902 NVRAPRSEIL
+902 RAPRSEIL
-912 EEKEKLIHRVVNPT
+912 EQKEQLIHNVVNPT
-926 KGANDATLNSTLLES
+926 KGPTDAELNSSILEQ
-941 MQSTPFG
+941 MQFTPFG
-948 TTRSLVEPSGKATRV
+948 TTRRLAEPSGKASRM
-963 TKSDIRKA
+963 TKSDVKKA
-971 DAKKFRESDEGKA
+971 RDKIYIYSNEGKA
-984 IIAANKQKLEDVRRR
+984 EIAKNKQKLEEAKKRR
-999 KQLAY
+999 QLAY

-1023 NLSKIVTNS
+1023 NLSRIVTTPNES
-1032 GGKINN
+1032 VSN
-1038 QNNKKI
+1038 QNDERILN
-1044 SELLRIS
+1044 LLIKA
-1051 ELRRKRDIEEAKRL
+1051 EEDAVLRKRINAQEYQA
-1065 NELGYRKEAEHL
+1065 A
-1077 SKIVSGINKPI
+1077 SKHSS
-1088 DNINKKKLT
+1088 KKKT
-1097 NLKIRNTYARLR
+1097 VSKKKSKDVGDRLPKKHK
-1109 DQYEFGSDK
+1109 D
-1118 WIEYQN
+1118 
-1124 MIALLPRYKNGGNLD
+1124 GGTLD
-1139 YYSVRNKLLK
+1139 YFFIRNKLLK

-1216 DFNLKPMNKPSLN
+1216 DFNLKSMNTPSLN

-1240 IESQNYLPT
+1240 VESQNYLPT

-1277 YKTLKK
+1277 YKTLRKN
-1283 DLRPSLINLP
+1283 LRPSLINLP

-1320 TRTPLTS
+1320 TRTSLTS

-1361 REKAFQVNANNLIR
+1361 REKAFQVNANNLMR

-1434 QLLDSQYKNARLSTE
+1434 KLLDSQYKNARLSTE

>member
-22 KKKQELQDLYNKK
+22 KRKQELQDLYNKK

-87 FLDALNKGDIQ
+87 FLDALSKGDIQ

-147 EPDKIDVSWNPRE
+147 EPNKIDVSWNPRE

-171 QEVYNRKTTSERI
+171 QEVYNRKNTSERI

-189 ALESNRGRFY
+189 ALENNRGRFY

-234 RDGNPNSEFDWEE
+234 RNGDPNSEFDWEE

-256 YIWKYIFGSSD
+256 YIWKYIFGDSNQQNSSTQ
-267 RGTSTTQESSKSPDE
+267 GSTKSE
-282 IKKEEDEIRKV
+282 EQIKKEEDEIRKT
-293 NNLPENAPLKYN
+293 NNLPEGAPLSYN

-318 REIDP
+318 REIDS
-323 SGNLIGLRGHFPF
+323 SGNLVGLRGYFPF

-447 VESYLSSGRPY
+447 VESYLNTGRPY
-458 KSTGIY
+458 KSKSIY

-513 LTLGSKFLAD
+513 LTLGSKFLAN
-523 LYSKYGL
+523 LYSKYFNINSQYLGA
-530 YDNEIKPFLGL
+530 NEAKGETT
-541 KYAPMSNYA
+541 A
-550 GTGYIPS
+550 GGIPIR
-557 GVGMY
+557 Y

-613 TAAFGV
+613 TAVFGV

-665 IPGLGTVAKG
+665 IPGLGTMAKG

-878 GQISGAPTVVYHGP
+878 GQTLGAPTVVYHGK
-892 LTEKVPGKLT
+892 LTEKAPGKINL
-902 NVRAPRSEIL
+902 RAPRSEIL
-912 EEKEKLIHRVVNPT
+912 EQKEQLIHNVVNPT
-926 KGANDATLNSTLLES
+926 KGPTDAELNSSILEQ
-941 MQSTPFG
+941 MQFTPFG
-948 TTRSLVEPSGKATRV
+948 TTRPLTEPSGKASRM
-963 TKSDIRKA
+963 TKSDVRKTQ
-971 DAKKFRESDEGKA
+971 AKLWRESEEGKA
-984 IIAANKQKLEDVRRR
+984 TLAKNKQKLENEKRRR
-999 KQLAY
+999 QLAY

-1023 NLSKIVTNS
+1023 NLSRIVTTPNES
-1032 GGKINN
+1032 VSN
-1038 QNNKKI
+1038 QNDERILN
-1044 SELLRIS
+1044 LLIKA
-1051 ELRRKRDIEEAKRL
+1051 EEDAVLRKRINAQEYQA
-1065 NELGYRKEAEHL
+1065 A
-1077 SKIVSGINKPI
+1077 SKHSS
-1088 DNINKKKLT
+1088 KKKT
-1097 NLKIRNTYARLR
+1097 VSKKKSKDVGDRLPKKHK
-1109 DQYEFGSDK
+1109 D
-1118 WIEYQN
+1118 
-1124 MIALLPRYKNGGNLD
+1124 GGTLD
-1139 YYSVRNKLLK
+1139 YFFIRNKLLK

-1161 IEANKKVKEFKNG
+1161 IEANKNVKEFKNG

-1483 KNIINAQKE
+1483 KNVINAQKE

>member
-87 FLDALNKGDIQ
+87 FLDALSKGDIQ

-147 EPDKIDVSWNPRE
+147 EPNKIDVSWNPRE

-171 QEVYNRKTTSERI
+171 QEVYNRKNTFERI

-189 ALESNRGRFY
+189 ALENNRGRFY

-234 RDGNPNSEFDWEE
+234 RNGDPNSEFDWEE

-256 YIWKYIFGSSD
+256 YIWKYIFGDSNQQNSSTQ
-267 RGTSTTQESSKSPDE
+267 GSTKSE
-282 IKKEEDEIRKV
+282 EQIKKEEDEIRKT
-293 NNLPENAPLKYN
+293 NNLPEGAPLSYN

-318 REIDP
+318 REIDS
-323 SGNLIGLRGHFPF
+323 SGNLVGLRGYFPF

-562 QEGGILRNSISSD
+562 QEGGVLRNSISSD

-665 IPGLGTVAKG
+665 IPGLGTMAKG

-878 GQISGAPTVVYHGP
+878 GQTLGAPTVVYHGK
-892 LTEKVPGKLT
+892 LTEKAPGKINL
-902 NVRAPRSEIL
+902 RAPRSEIL
-912 EEKEKLIHRVVNPT
+912 EQKEQLIHNVVNPT
-926 KGANDATLNSTLLES
+926 KGPTDAELNSSILEQ
-941 MQSTPFG
+941 MQFTPFG
-948 TTRSLVEPSGKATRV
+948 TTRPLTEPSGKASRV
-963 TKSDIRKA
+963 TKSDVRKTQ
-971 DAKKFRESDEGKA
+971 AKLWRESEEGKA
-984 IIAANKQKLEDVRRR
+984 TLAKNKQKLENEKRRR
-999 KQLAY
+999 QLAY

-1023 NLSKIVTNS
+1023 NLSRIVTTPNES
-1032 GGKINN
+1032 VSN
-1038 QNNKKI
+1038 QNDERILN
-1044 SELLRIS
+1044 LLS
-1051 ELRRKRDIEEAKRL
+1051 KAEEDAVLRKRINAQEYQA
-1065 NELGYRKEAEHL
+1065 A
-1077 SKIVSGINKPI
+1077 SKHSS
-1088 DNINKKKLT
+1088 KKKT
-1097 NLKIRNTYARLR
+1097 VSKKKSKDVGDRLPKKHK
-1109 DQYEFGSDK
+1109 D
-1118 WIEYQN
+1118 
-1124 MIALLPRYKNGGNLD
+1124 GGTLD
-1139 YYSVRNKLLK
+1139 YFFIRNKLLK

-1161 IEANKKVKEFKNG
+1161 IEANKNVKEFKNG

-1216 DFNLKPMNKPSLN
+1216 DFNLKPMNKPFLN

-1277 YKTLKK
+1277 YKILKK

>member
-87 FLDALNKGDIQ
+87 FLDALSKGDIQ

-147 EPDKIDVSWNPRE
+147 EPNKIDVSWNPRE

-171 QEVYNRKTTSERI
+171 QEVYNRKNTSERI

-189 ALESNRGRFY
+189 ALENNRGRFY

-234 RDGNPNSEFDWEE
+234 RNGDPNSEFDWEE

-256 YIWKYIFGSSD
+256 YIWKYIFGDSNQQNSSTQ
-267 RGTSTTQESSKSPDE
+267 GSTKSE
-282 IKKEEDEIRKV
+282 EQIKKEEDEIRKT
-293 NNLPENAPLKYN
+293 NNLPEGAPLSYN

-318 REIDP
+318 REIDS
-323 SGNLIGLRGHFPF
+323 SGNLVGLRGYFPF

-447 VESYLSSGRPY
+447 VESYLNTGRPY
-458 KSTGIY
+458 KSKSIY

-523 LYSKYGL
+523 LYSKYFNINSQYLGA
-530 YDNEIKPFLGL
+530 NEAKGETT
-541 KYAPMSNYA
+541 A
-550 GTGYIPS
+550 GGIPIR
-557 GVGMY
+557 Y

-665 IPGLGTVAKG
+665 IPGLGTMAKG

-878 GQISGAPTVVYHGP
+878 GQTLGAPTVVYHGK
-892 LTEKVPGKLT
+892 LTEKAPGKINL
-902 NVRAPRSEIL
+902 RAPRSEIL
-912 EEKEKLIHRVVNPT
+912 EQKEQLIHNVVNPT
-926 KGANDATLNSTLLES
+926 KGPTDAELNSSILEQ
-941 MQSTPFG
+941 MQFTPFG
-948 TTRSLVEPSGKATRV
+948 TTRPLTEPSGKASRM
-963 TKSDIRKA
+963 TKSDVRKTQ
-971 DAKKFRESDEGKA
+971 AKLWRESEEGKA
-984 IIAANKQKLEDVRRR
+984 TLAKNKQKLENEKRRR
-999 KQLAY
+999 QLAY

-1023 NLSKIVTNS
+1023 NLSRIVTTPNES
-1032 GGKINN
+1032 VSN
-1038 QNNKKI
+1038 QNDERILN
-1044 SELLRIS
+1044 LLS
-1051 ELRRKRDIEEAKRL
+1051 KAEEDAVLRKRINAQEYQA
-1065 NELGYRKEAEHL
+1065 A
-1077 SKIVSGINKPI
+1077 SKHSS
-1088 DNINKKKLT
+1088 KKKT
-1097 NLKIRNTYARLR
+1097 VSKKKSKDVGDRLPKKHK
-1109 DQYEFGSDK
+1109 D
-1118 WIEYQN
+1118 
-1124 MIALLPRYKNGGNLD
+1124 GGTLD
-1139 YYSVRNKLLK
+1139 YFFIRNKLLK

-1161 IEANKKVKEFKNG
+1161 IEANKNVKEFKNG

-1216 DFNLKPMNKPSLN
+1216 DFNLKPMNTSSLN

-1293 TDLNYSIQGNEGVR
+1293 TDLNYSIQGNEEVR

-1361 REKAFQVNANNLIR
+1361 REKAFQVNANNLMR

>member
-22 KKKQELQDLYNKK
+22 KRKQELQDLYNKK

-87 FLDALNKGDIQ
+87 FLDALSKGDIQ

-147 EPDKIDVSWNPRE
+147 EPNKIDVSWNPRE

-171 QEVYNRKTTSERI
+171 QEVYNRKNTSERI

-189 ALESNRGRFY
+189 ALENNRGRFY

-234 RDGNPNSEFDWEE
+234 RNGDPNSEFDWEE

-256 YIWKYIFGSSD
+256 YIWKYIFGDSNQQNSSTQ
-267 RGTSTTQESSKSPDE
+267 GSTKSE
-282 IKKEEDEIRKV
+282 EQIKKEEDEIRKT
-293 NNLPENAPLKYN
+293 NNLPEGAPLSYN

-318 REIDP
+318 REKDS
-323 SGNLIGLRGHFPF
+323 SGNLVGLRGYFPF

-735 VAGKKLYTQKAG
+735 VAGKKLYTQKAS

-870 LEDNNIYL
+870 LKDNNIYL
-878 GQISGAPTVVYHGP
+878 GQTLGAPTVVYHGK
-892 LTEKVPGKLT
+892 LTEKAPGKINL
-902 NVRAPRSEIL
+902 RAPRSEIL
-912 EEKEKLIHRVVNPT
+912 EQKEQLIHNVVNPT
-926 KGANDATLNSTLLES
+926 KGPTDAELNSSILEQ
-941 MQSTPFG
+941 MQFTPFG
-948 TTRSLVEPSGKATRV
+948 TTRPLTEPSGKASRV
-963 TKSDIRKA
+963 TKSDVRKTQ
-971 DAKKFRESDEGKA
+971 AKLWRESEEGKA
-984 IIAANKQKLEDVRRR
+984 TLAKNKQKLENEKRRR
-999 KQLAY
+999 QSAY

-1023 NLSKIVTNS
+1023 NLSRIVTTPNES
-1032 GGKINN
+1032 VSN
-1038 QNNKKI
+1038 QNDERILN
-1044 SELLRIS
+1044 LLIKA
-1051 ELRRKRDIEEAKRL
+1051 EEDAVLRKRINAQEYQA
-1065 NELGYRKEAEHL
+1065 A
-1077 SKIVSGINKPI
+1077 SKHSS
-1088 DNINKKKLT
+1088 KKKT
-1097 NLKIRNTYARLR
+1097 VSKKKSKDVGDRLPKKHK
-1109 DQYEFGSDK
+1109 D
-1118 WIEYQN
+1118 
-1124 MIALLPRYKNGGNLD
+1124 GGTLD
-1139 YYSVRNKLLK
+1139 YFFIRNKLLK

-1161 IEANKKVKEFKNG
+1161 IEANKNVKEFKNG

-1202 IRRIDSEVLNNNTF
+1202 IRRIDSGVLNNNTF

-1361 REKAFQVNANNLIR
+1361 REKAFQVNANNLMR

>member
-68 SLKNSY
+68 NLKNSY

-87 FLDALNKGDIQ
+87 FLDALSKGDIQ

-171 QEVYNRKTTSERI
+171 QEVYNRKNTSERI

-189 ALESNRGRFY
+189 ALENNRRRFY

-234 RDGNPNSEFDWEE
+234 RNGDPNSEFDWEE

-256 YIWKYIFGSSD
+256 YIWKYIFGDSNQQNSSTQ
-267 RGTSTTQESSKSPDE
+267 GSTKSE
-282 IKKEEDEIRKV
+282 EQIKKEEDEIRKT
-293 NNLPENAPLKYN
+293 NNLPENAPLSYN

-318 REIDP
+318 REKDS
-323 SGNLIGLRGHFPF
+323 SGNLVGLRGYFPF

-371 NDIYNPEV
+371 NDVYNPEV

-447 VESYLSSGRPY
+447 VESYLNTGRPY
-458 KSTGIY
+458 KSKSIY

-665 IPGLGTVAKG
+665 IPGLGTMAKG

-727 AVTGIGRN
+727 AVTGISRN
-735 VAGKKLYTQKAG
+735 IAGKKLYTQKAG

-759 NGKTKEI
+759 NGKTKEVL
-766 SFKNNEVE
+766 FKNNEVE

-878 GQISGAPTVVYHGP
+878 GQISGAPTVVYYGK
-892 LTEKVPGKLT
+892 LTEKAPGKINL
-902 NVRAPRSEIL
+902 RAPRSEIL
-912 EEKEKLIHRVVNPT
+912 EQKEQLIHNVVNPT
-926 KGANDATLNSTLLES
+926 KGPTDAELNSSILEQ
-941 MQSTPFG
+941 MQFTPFG
-948 TTRSLVEPSGKATRV
+948 TTRPLTEPSGRASRM
-963 TKSDIRKA
+963 TKSDVKKA
-971 DAKKFRESDEGKA
+971 RDKIYIYSNEGKA
-984 IIAANKQKLEDVRRR
+984 EIAKNKQKLEEAKKRR
-999 KQLAY
+999 QLAY

-1023 NLSKIVTNS
+1023 NLSRIVTTPNES
-1032 GGKINN
+1032 ISN
-1038 QNNKKI
+1038 QNDERILN
-1044 SELLRIS
+1044 LLIKA
-1051 ELRRKRDIEEAKRL
+1051 EEDAALRKRINAQEYQA
-1065 NELGYRKEAEHL
+1065 A
-1077 SKIVSGINKPI
+1077 SKHFS
-1088 DNINKKKLT
+1088 KKKT
-1097 NLKIRNTYARLR
+1097 VSKKKSKDVGDRLPKKHK
-1109 DQYEFGSDK
+1109 D
-1118 WIEYQN
+1118 
-1124 MIALLPRYKNGGNLD
+1124 GGTLD
-1139 YYSVRNKLLK
+1139 YFFIRNKLLK

-1187 NILEEVVVTR
+1187 NILEKVIVTG
-1197 KSPSR
+1197 KSLPR
-1202 IRRIDSEVLNNNTF
+1202 IRRINSGVLNNNTF
-1216 DFNLKPMNKPSLN
+1216 DFNLKPINTSSLN

-1361 REKAFQVNANNLIR
+1361 REKAFQVNANNLMR

-1405 ANIWDTFLH
+1405 TNIWDTFLH

-1420 KQYINTNNARKVNE
+1420 KQYINTNNARKVHE
-1434 QLLDSQYKNARLSTE
+1434 KLLDSQYKNARLSTE

>member
-363 VGSNVKYL
+363 VSSNVKYL

-447 VESYLSSGRPY
+447 VESYLNTGRPY
-458 KSTGIY
+458 KSKSIY

-541 KYAPMSNYA
+541 KHAPMSNYA

-562 QEGGILRNSISSD
+562 QEGGVLRNSISSN

-665 IPGLGTVAKG
+665 IPGLGTMAKG

-727 AVTGIGRN
+727 AVTGMGRN

-878 GQISGAPTVVYHGP
+878 GQTLGAPTVVYHGP

-926 KGANDATLNSTLLES
+926 KGPTDAELNSSILEQ
-941 MQSTPFG
+941 MQFTPFG
-948 TTRSLVEPSGKATRV
+948 TTRPLTEPSGKASRM
-963 TKSDIRKA
+963 TKSDVRKTQ
-971 DAKKFRESDEGKA
+971 AKLWRESEEGKA
-984 IIAANKQKLEDVRRR
+984 TLAKNKQKLENEKRRR
-999 KQLAY
+999 QLAY

-1023 NLSKIVTNS
+1023 NLSRIVTTPNES
-1032 GGKINN
+1032 VSN
-1038 QNNKKI
+1038 QNDERILN
-1044 SELLRIS
+1044 LLS
-1051 ELRRKRDIEEAKRL
+1051 KAEEDAVLRKRINAQEYQA
-1065 NELGYRKEAEHL
+1065 A
-1077 SKIVSGINKPI
+1077 SKHSS
-1088 DNINKKKLT
+1088 KKKT
-1097 NLKIRNTYARLR
+1097 VSKKKSKDVGDRLPKKHK
-1109 DQYEFGSDK
+1109 D
-1118 WIEYQN
+1118 
-1124 MIALLPRYKNGGNLD
+1124 GGTLD
-1139 YYSVRNKLLK
+1139 YFFIRNKLLK

-1202 IRRIDSEVLNNNTF
+1202 IRRIDSEVLNNNTL
-1216 DFNLKPMNKPSLN
+1216 DFNLKPMNTSSLN

-1361 REKAFQVNANNLIR
+1361 REKAFQVNANNLMR

>member
-22 KKKQELQDLYNKK
+22 KRKQELQDLYNKK

-68 SLKNSY
+68 NLKNSY

-87 FLDALNKGDIQ
+87 FLDALSKGDIQ

-171 QEVYNRKTTSERI
+171 QEVYNRKNTSERI

-189 ALESNRGRFY
+189 ALENNRRRFY

-234 RDGNPNSEFDWEE
+234 RNGDPNSEFDWEE

-256 YIWKYIFGSSD
+256 YIWKYIFGDSNQQNSSIQ
-267 RGTSTTQESSKSPDE
+267 GSTKSE
-282 IKKEEDEIRKV
+282 EQIKKEEEEIRKV
-293 NNLPENAPLKYN
+293 NNLPENAPLSYN

-318 REIDP
+318 REKDS
-323 SGNLIGLRGHFPF
+323 SGNLVGLRGYFPF

-363 VGSNVKYL
+363 VGSNIKYL
-371 NDIYNPEV
+371 NDVYNPEV

-447 VESYLSSGRPY
+447 VESYLNTGRPY
-458 KSTGIY
+458 KSKSIY

-499 NLNKLNVNPVEGRD
+499 NLNKLNVNSVEGRD

-523 LYSKYGL
+523 LYSKYFNINSQYLGA
-530 YDNEIKPFLGL
+530 NEAKGETT
-541 KYAPMSNYA
+541 A
-550 GTGYIPS
+550 GGIPIR
-557 GVGMY
+557 Y

-665 IPGLGTVAKG
+665 IPGLGTIAKG

-759 NGKTKEI
+759 NGKTKEVL
-766 SFKNNEVE
+766 FKNNEVE

-878 GQISGAPTVVYHGP
+878 GQISGAPTVVYHGK
-892 LTEKVPGKLT
+892 LTEKAPGKINL
-902 NVRAPRSEIL
+902 RAPRSEIL
-912 EEKEKLIHRVVNPT
+912 EQKEQLIHNVVNPT
-926 KGANDATLNSTLLES
+926 KGPTDAELNSSILEQ
-941 MQSTPFG
+941 MQFTPFG
-948 TTRSLVEPSGKATRV
+948 TTRPLTEPSEKAGRMTKSDVRKTQAKLWRESEEGKATL
-963 TKSDIRKA
+963 
-971 DAKKFRESDEGKA
+971 AK
-984 IIAANKQKLEDVRRR
+984 NKQKLENEKRR

-1023 NLSKIVTNS
+1023 NLSRIVTTPNES
-1032 GGKINN
+1032 VSN
-1038 QNNKKI
+1038 QNDERILN
-1044 SELLRIS
+1044 LLIKA
-1051 ELRRKRDIEEAKRL
+1051 EEDAALRKRINAQEYQA
-1065 NELGYRKEAEHL
+1065 A
-1077 SKIVSGINKPI
+1077 SKHSS
-1088 DNINKKKLT
+1088 KKKT
-1097 NLKIRNTYARLR
+1097 VSKKKSKDIGDRLPKKHK
-1109 DQYEFGSDK
+1109 D
-1118 WIEYQN
+1118 
-1124 MIALLPRYKNGGNLD
+1124 GGTLD
-1139 YYSVRNKLLK
+1139 YFFIRNKLLK

-1174 GVIKYQDGGVTPT
+1174 GVIKYQDEGVTPT
-1187 NILEEVVVTR
+1187 NILEEVIVTG

-1202 IRRIDSEVLNNNTF
+1202 IRRIDSGVLNNNTF

-1293 TDLNYSIQGNEGVR
+1293 ADLNYSIQGNEGVR
-1307 QAYYKQAANLEGL
+1307 QAYYKRAANLEGL

-1361 REKAFQVNANNLIR
+1361 REKAFQVNANNLMR

>member
-68 SLKNSY
+68 NLKNSY
-74 RRRGSGVDASYNR
+74 RRRGFGVDASYNR
-87 FLDALNKGDIQ
+87 FLDALSKGDIQ

-171 QEVYNRKTTSERI
+171 QEVYNRKNTSERI

-189 ALESNRGRFY
+189 ALENNRGRFY

-234 RDGNPNSEFDWEE
+234 RNGDPNSEFDWEE

-256 YIWKYIFGSSD
+256 YIWKYIFGDSNQQNSSTQ
-267 RGTSTTQESSKSPDE
+267 GSTKSE
-282 IKKEEDEIRKV
+282 EQIKKEEDEIRKT
-293 NNLPENAPLKYN
+293 NNLPEGAPLSYN

-318 REIDP
+318 REIDS
-323 SGNLIGLRGHFPF
+323 SGNLVGLRGYFPF

-447 VESYLSSGRPY
+447 VESYLNTGRPY
-458 KSTGIY
+458 KSKSIY

-523 LYSKYGL
+523 LYSKYFNINSQYLGA
-530 YDNEIKPFLGL
+530 NEAKGETT
-541 KYAPMSNYA
+541 A
-550 GTGYIPS
+550 GGIPIR
-557 GVGMY
+557 Y

-878 GQISGAPTVVYHGP
+878 GQTLGAPTVVYHGK
-892 LTEKVPGKLT
+892 LTEKAPGKINL
-902 NVRAPRSEIL
+902 RAPRSEIL
-912 EEKEKLIHRVVNPT
+912 EQKEQLIHNVVNPT
-926 KGANDATLNSTLLES
+926 KGPTDAELNSSILEQ
-941 MQSTPFG
+941 MQFTPFG
-948 TTRSLVEPSGKATRV
+948 TTRPLTEPSGKASRV
-963 TKSDIRKA
+963 TKSDVRKTQ
-971 DAKKFRESDEGKA
+971 AKLWRESEEGKA
-984 IIAANKQKLEDVRRR
+984 TLAKNKQKLENEKRRR
-999 KQLAY
+999 QSAY

-1023 NLSKIVTNS
+1023 NLSRIVTTPNES
-1032 GGKINN
+1032 VSN
-1038 QNNKKI
+1038 QNDERILN
-1044 SELLRIS
+1044 LLIKA
-1051 ELRRKRDIEEAKRL
+1051 EEDAVLRKRINAQEYQA
-1065 NELGYRKEAEHL
+1065 A
-1077 SKIVSGINKPI
+1077 SKHSS
-1088 DNINKKKLT
+1088 KKKT
-1097 NLKIRNTYARLR
+1097 VSKKKSKDVGDRLPKKHK
-1109 DQYEFGSDK
+1109 D
-1118 WIEYQN
+1118 
-1124 MIALLPRYKNGGNLD
+1124 GGTLD
-1139 YYSVRNKLLK
+1139 YFFIRNKLLK

-1161 IEANKKVKEFKNG
+1161 IEANKNVKEFKNG

-1216 DFNLKPMNKPSLN
+1216 DFNLKPMNTSSLN

-1277 YKTLKK
+1277 YKILKK

>member
-40 TITINGKKYDIK
+40 TIIINGRKYDIK
-52 EAKEKLQNWV
+52 EAKDKLQNWV
-62 SSDDSR
+62 SSEDSR

-74 RRRGSGVDASYNR
+74 KRRGSGVDASYNR
-87 FLDALNKGDIQ
+87 FLNALSEGKIQ

-103 PSGFDIKYNNSEGFN
+103 PSGFDVKYTNSEGFN

-234 RDGNPNSEFDWEE
+234 RNGDPNSEFDWEE

-256 YIWKYIFGSSD
+256 YIWKYIFGDSNQQNSSTQ
-267 RGTSTTQESSKSPDE
+267 GSTKSE
-282 IKKEEDEIRKV
+282 EQIKKEEDEIRKT
-293 NNLPENAPLKYN
+293 NNLPENAPLSYN

-363 VGSNVKYL
+363 VSSNVKYL

-419 GIDYFNPYIGDNQAV
+419 GIDYFNPYIGDNQAA
-434 EDYEFIGINNPQN
+434 EDYEFVGINNPQN
-447 VESYLSSGRPY
+447 VESYLNTGRPY
-458 KSTGIY
+458 KSKSIY

-513 LTLGSKFLAD
+513 LTLGSKFLAN
-523 LYSKYGL
+523 LYSKYFNINSQYLGA
-530 YDNEIKPFLGL
+530 NEAKGETT
-541 KYAPMSNYA
+541 A
-550 GTGYIPS
+550 GGIPIR
-557 GVGMY
+557 Y

-665 IPGLGTVAKG
+665 IPGLGTMAKG

-735 VAGKKLYTQKAG
+735 IAGKKLYTQKAG

-759 NGKTKEI
+759 NGKTKEVL
-766 SFKNNEVE
+766 FKNNEVE

-878 GQISGAPTVVYHGP
+878 GQISGTPTVVYHGK
-892 LTEKVPGKLT
+892 LTEKAPGKINL
-902 NVRAPRSEIL
+902 RAPRSEIL
-912 EEKEKLIHRVVNPT
+912 KQKEQLIHNVVNPT
-926 KGANDATLNSTLLES
+926 KGPTDAELNSSILEQ
-941 MQSTPFG
+941 MQFTPFG
-948 TTRSLVEPSGKATRV
+948 TTRRLAEPSGRASRM
-963 TKSDIRKA
+963 TKSDVKKA
-971 DAKKFRESDEGKA
+971 RDKIYIYSNEGKA
-984 IIAANKQKLEDVRRR
+984 EIAKNKQKLEEAKKRR
-999 KQLAY
+999 QLAY

-1023 NLSKIVTNS
+1023 NLSRIVTTPNES
-1032 GGKINN
+1032 ISN
-1038 QNNKKI
+1038 QNDERILN
-1044 SELLRIS
+1044 LLIKA
-1051 ELRRKRDIEEAKRL
+1051 EEDAALRKRINAQEYQA
-1065 NELGYRKEAEHL
+1065 A
-1077 SKIVSGINKPI
+1077 SKHFS
-1088 DNINKKKLT
+1088 KKKT
-1097 NLKIRNTYARLR
+1097 ISKKKSKDVGDRLPKKHK
-1109 DQYEFGSDK
+1109 D
-1118 WIEYQN
+1118 
-1124 MIALLPRYKNGGNLD
+1124 GGTLD
-1139 YYSVRNKLLK
+1139 YFFIRNKLLK

-1216 DFNLKPMNKPSLN
+1216 DFNLKSMNTPSLN

-1240 IESQNYLPT
+1240 VESQNYLPT

-1361 REKAFQVNANNLIR
+1361 REKAFQVNANNLMR

-1384 LATTEYLNTLANLK
+1384 LAITEYLNTLANLK

>member
-87 FLDALNKGDIQ
+87 FLDALSKGDIQ

-147 EPDKIDVSWNPRE
+147 EPNKIDVSWNPRE

-171 QEVYNRKTTSERI
+171 QEVYNRKNTSERI

-189 ALESNRGRFY
+189 ALENNRGRFY

-234 RDGNPNSEFDWEE
+234 RNGDPNSEFDWEE

-256 YIWKYIFGSSD
+256 YIWKYIFGDSNQQNSSTQ
-267 RGTSTTQESSKSPDE
+267 GSTKSE
-282 IKKEEDEIRKV
+282 EQIKKEEDEIRKT
-293 NNLPENAPLKYN
+293 NNLPEGAPLSYN

-318 REIDP
+318 REIDS
-323 SGNLIGLRGHFPF
+323 SGNLVGLRGYFPF

-447 VESYLSSGRPY
+447 VESYLNTGRPY
-458 KSTGIY
+458 KSKSIY

-523 LYSKYGL
+523 LYSKYFNINSQ
-530 YDNEIKPFLGL
+530 YLG
-541 KYAPMSNYA
+541 ATTA
-550 GTGYIPS
+550 GGIPII
-557 GVGMY
+557 Y

-633 STAIADYKRDDD
+633 STAIADYKRDND

-665 IPGLGTVAKG
+665 IPGLGTMAKG
-675 AKVTKAIKTAAPIL
+675 AKVTKAMKTAAPIL

-941 MQSTPFG
+941 MQSAPFG
-948 TTRSLVEPSGKATRV
+948 TTRPLVEPSGKATRV

-984 IIAANKQKLEDVRRR
+984 IIAANKQKLEDARRR

-1023 NLSKIVTNS
+1023 NLSGIVTTPNES
-1032 GGKINN
+1032 VSN
-1038 QNNKKI
+1038 QNDERILN
-1044 SELLRIS
+1044 LLIKA
-1051 ELRRKRDIEEAKRL
+1051 EEDAVLRKRINAQEYQA
-1065 NELGYRKEAEHL
+1065 A
-1077 SKIVSGINKPI
+1077 SKHSS
-1088 DNINKKKLT
+1088 KKKT
-1097 NLKIRNTYARLR
+1097 VSKKKSKDVGDRLPKKHK
-1109 DQYEFGSDK
+1109 D
-1118 WIEYQN
+1118 
-1124 MIALLPRYKNGGNLD
+1124 GGTLD
-1139 YYSVRNKLLK
+1139 YFFIRNKLLK

-1161 IEANKKVKEFKNG
+1161 IEANKNVKEFKNG

-1277 YKTLKK
+1277 YKILKK

-1348 QGDLANEQAIQQS
+1348 QGDLANEQTIQQS

-1375 REEAANRNR
+1375 REEAANKNR

>member
-22 KKKQELQDLYNKK
+22 KRKQELQDLYNKK

-68 SLKNSY
+68 NLKNSY

-87 FLDALNKGDIQ
+87 FLDALSKGDIQ

-147 EPDKIDVSWNPRE
+147 EPNKIDVSWNPRE

-171 QEVYNRKTTSERI
+171 QEVYNRKNTSERI

-189 ALESNRGRFY
+189 ALENNRGRFY

-234 RDGNPNSEFDWEE
+234 RNGDPNSEFDWEE

-256 YIWKYIFGSSD
+256 YIWKYIFGDSNQQNSSTQ
-267 RGTSTTQESSKSPDE
+267 GSTKSE
-282 IKKEEDEIRKV
+282 EQIKKEEDEIRKT
-293 NNLPENAPLKYN
+293 NNLPEGAPLSYN

-318 REIDP
+318 REIDS
-323 SGNLIGLRGHFPF
+323 SGNLVGLRGYFPF

-393 DWDKEQSYNAYY
+393 DWNKEQSYNAYY

-447 VESYLSSGRPY
+447 VESYLNTGRPY
-458 KSTGIY
+458 KSKSIY

-513 LTLGSKFLAD
+513 LTLGSKFLAN
-523 LYSKYGL
+523 LYSKYFNINSQYLGA
-530 YDNEIKPFLGL
+530 NEAKGETT
-541 KYAPMSNYA
+541 A
-550 GTGYIPS
+550 GGIPIR
-557 GVGMY
+557 Y

-602 ALALDVAGLAS
+602 ALALDIAGLAS

-665 IPGLGTVAKG
+665 IPGLGTMAKG

-870 LEDNNIYL
+870 LENNNIYL

-948 TTRSLVEPSGKATRV
+948 TTRPLVEPSGKATRV

-984 IIAANKQKLEDVRRR
+984 IIAANKQKLEDARRR

-1023 NLSKIVTNS
+1023 NLSRIVTTPNES
-1032 GGKINN
+1032 VSN
-1038 QNNKKI
+1038 QNDERILN
-1044 SELLRIS
+1044 LLIKA
-1051 ELRRKRDIEEAKRL
+1051 EEDAVLRKRINAQEYQA
-1065 NELGYRKEAEHL
+1065 A
-1077 SKIVSGINKPI
+1077 SKHSS
-1088 DNINKKKLT
+1088 KKKT
-1097 NLKIRNTYARLR
+1097 VSKKKSKDVGDRLPKKHK
-1109 DQYEFGSDK
+1109 D
-1118 WIEYQN
+1118 
-1124 MIALLPRYKNGGNLD
+1124 GGTLD
-1139 YYSVRNKLLK
+1139 YFFIRNKLLK

-1161 IEANKKVKEFKNG
+1161 IEANKNVKEFKNG

>member
-22 KKKQELQDLYNKK
+22 KRKQKLQDLYNKK

-68 SLKNSY
+68 NLKNSY

-87 FLDALNKGDIQ
+87 FLDALSKGDIQ

-171 QEVYNRKTTSERI
+171 QEVYNRKNTSERI

-189 ALESNRGRFY
+189 ALENNRRRFY

-234 RDGNPNSEFDWEE
+234 RNGDPNSEFDWEE

-256 YIWKYIFGSSD
+256 YIWKYIFGDSNQQNSSTQ
-267 RGTSTTQESSKSPDE
+267 GSTKSE
-282 IKKEEDEIRKV
+282 EQIKKEEDEIRKV
-293 NNLPENAPLKYN
+293 NNLPENSPLSYN

-310 IVVTKEGL
+310 IVATKEGL
-318 REIDP
+318 REIDS
-323 SGNLIGLRGHFPF
+323 SGNLVGLRGYFPF

-479 YNQGYLQFSPTSN
+479 YNQGYLQFNPTSN

-499 NLNKLNVNPVEGRD
+499 NLNKLNVDPVEGRD
-513 LTLGSKFLAD
+513 LTLGSKFLAN
-523 LYSKYGL
+523 LYSKYFNINSQYLGA
-530 YDNEIKPFLGL
+530 NEAKGETT
-541 KYAPMSNYA
+541 A
-550 GTGYIPS
+550 GGIPIR
-557 GVGMY
+557 Y

-665 IPGLGTVAKG
+665 IPGLGTMTKG

-719 RLLANGLN
+719 RLLVNGLN

-759 NGKTKEI
+759 NGKTKEVL
-766 SFKNNEVE
+766 FKNNEVE

-878 GQISGAPTVVYHGP
+878 GQISGAPTVVYHGK
-892 LTEKVPGKLT
+892 LTEKAPGKINL
-902 NVRAPRSEIL
+902 RAPRSEIL
-912 EEKEKLIHRVVNPT
+912 EQKEQLIHNVVNPT
-926 KGANDATLNSTLLES
+926 KGPTDAELNSSILEQ
-941 MQSTPFG
+941 MQFTPFG
-948 TTRSLVEPSGKATRV
+948 TTRLLTEPSEKAGRMTKSDVRKTQAKLWRESEEGKATL
-963 TKSDIRKA
+963 
-971 DAKKFRESDEGKA
+971 AK
-984 IIAANKQKLEDVRRR
+984 NKQKLENEKRR

-1023 NLSKIVTNS
+1023 NLSRIVTTPNES
-1032 GGKINN
+1032 VSN
-1038 QNNKKI
+1038 QNDERILN
-1044 SELLRIS
+1044 LLIKA
-1051 ELRRKRDIEEAKRL
+1051 EEDAALRKRINAQEYQA
-1065 NELGYRKEAEHL
+1065 A
-1077 SKIVSGINKPI
+1077 SKHSS
-1088 DNINKKKLT
+1088 KKKT
-1097 NLKIRNTYARLR
+1097 VSKKKSKDVGDRLPKKHK
-1109 DQYEFGSDK
+1109 D
-1118 WIEYQN
+1118 
-1124 MIALLPRYKNGGNLD
+1124 GGTLD
-1139 YYSVRNKLLK
+1139 YFFIRNKLLK
-1149 ERDKYELGSKEW
+1149 ERDKYELGSREW

-1187 NILEEVVVTR
+1187 NILEKVIVTG

-1202 IRRIDSEVLNNNTF
+1202 IRRIDSRVLNNNTF
-1216 DFNLKPMNKPSLN
+1216 DFNLKPMNTSSLN
-1229 TPITKSSTGSN
+1229 IPITKSSTGSN

-1249 KSSLGSIPLTTI
+1249 KSSLESIPLTTI

-1361 REKAFQVNANNLIR
+1361 REKAFQVNANNLMR

-1405 ANIWDTFLH
+1405 TNIWDTFLH

>member
-267 RGTSTTQESSKSPDE
+267 QGTSTTQESSKSPDE

-363 VGSNVKYL
+363 VSSNVKYL

-379 YSWRKNAENIKYKK
+379 YNWRKNAENIRYKK
-393 DWDKEQSYNAYY
+393 DWDKGQSYNAYY

-419 GIDYFNPYIGDNQAV
+419 GIDYFNPYIGDNQAA
-434 EDYEFIGINNPQN
+434 EDYEFVGINNPQN
-447 VESYLSSGRPY
+447 VESYLNIGRPY
-458 KSTGIY
+458 KSKSIY

-523 LYSKYGL
+523 LYSKYFNINSQYLGANEAKGETTAGGL
-530 YDNEIKPFLGL
+530 SIR
-541 KYAPMSNYA
+541 
-550 GTGYIPS
+550 
-557 GVGMY
+557 Y
-562 QEGGILRNSISSD
+562 QEGGVLRNSISSD

-613 TAAFGV
+613 TAALGV

-633 STAIADYKRDDD
+633 STAIADYKRDND

-665 IPGLGTVAKG
+665 IPGLGTMAKG
-675 AKVTKAIKTAAPIL
+675 AKVTKAIKATAPIL
-689 RKAFTALGLGTSL
+689 RKAFTVMGLGSSAA
-702 TALGKVMSGEE
+702 ALGKVVSGEE

-747 AGELSKPLEVNV
+747 AEELSKPLKVTV
-759 NGKTKEI
+759 NGKTENVL
-766 SFKNNEVE
+766 FKNNEVE
-774 GFNKMSTEDKL
+774 GFNKMSTEDKI
-785 TTVKTKLKSQYTDLT
+785 TAVRTKLKEQNKNLT
-800 DEDLSNIK
+800 DEDLKDIK
-808 IPKGK
+808 LPTGK
-813 WYNPFTRGVG
+813 WYNPLTRGRG
-823 KVKETKVAGRELTPE
+823 KVKETKVTGRELTPE

-846 KLSSF
+846 KLSAF

-870 LEDNNIYL
+870 LENNNIYL

-948 TTRSLVEPSGKATRV
+948 TTRPLVEPSGKATRI

-984 IIAANKQKLEDVRRR
+984 IIAANKQKLEDAKRR

-1023 NLSKIVTNS
+1023 KLSKIVTNS

-1187 NILEEVVVTR
+1187 NILEDVVVTR

-1202 IRRIDSEVLNNNTF
+1202 IRRIDSGVLNNNTF

-1375 REEAANRNR
+1375 REEAANKNR

-1492 LQLKGLKRSIDLQKL
+1492 LQLKELKRSIDLQKL
-1507 GLSGQYPKVFRFGG
+1507 GLSGQYPKIFRFGG

>member
-22 KKKQELQDLYNKK
+22 KRKQKLQDLYNKK

-68 SLKNSY
+68 NLKNSY

-87 FLDALNKGDIQ
+87 FLDALSKGDIQ

-171 QEVYNRKTTSERI
+171 QEVYNRKNTSERI

-189 ALESNRGRFY
+189 ALENNRGRFY

-234 RDGNPNSEFDWEE
+234 RNGDPNSEFDWEE

-256 YIWKYIFGSSD
+256 YIWKYIFGDSNQQNSSTQ
-267 RGTSTTQESSKSPDE
+267 GSTKSE
-282 IKKEEDEIRKV
+282 EQIKKEEDEIRKT
-293 NNLPENAPLKYN
+293 NNLPENAPLSYN

-318 REIDP
+318 REKDS
-323 SGNLIGLRGHFPF
+323 SGNLVGLRGYFPF

-530 YDNEIKPFLGL
+530 YDNKIKPFLGL
-541 KYAPMSNYA
+541 KYTPMSNYA

-665 IPGLGTVAKG
+665 IPGLGTMAKG

-727 AVTGIGRN
+727 AVTGISRN

-759 NGKTKEI
+759 NGKTKEVL
-766 SFKNNEVE
+766 FKNNEVE

-785 TTVKTKLKSQYTDLT
+785 TTVRTKLESQYKDLT

-878 GQISGAPTVVYHGP
+878 GQTLGAPTIVYHGK
-892 LTEKVPGKLT
+892 LTEKAPGKINL
-902 NVRAPRSEIL
+902 RAPRSEIL
-912 EEKEKLIHRVVNPT
+912 EQKEQLIHNVVNPT
-926 KGANDATLNSTLLES
+926 KGPTDAELNSSILEQ
-941 MQSTPFG
+941 MQFTPFG
-948 TTRSLVEPSGKATRV
+948 TTRRLAEPSGKASRM
-963 TKSDIRKA
+963 TKSDVKKA
-971 DAKKFRESDEGKA
+971 RDKIYIYSNEGKA
-984 IIAANKQKLEDVRRR
+984 EIAKNKQKLEEAKKRR
-999 KQLAY
+999 QLAY

-1023 NLSKIVTNS
+1023 NLSRIVTTPNES
-1032 GGKINN
+1032 VSN
-1038 QNNKKI
+1038 QNDERILN
-1044 SELLRIS
+1044 LLIKA
-1051 ELRRKRDIEEAKRL
+1051 EEDAALRKRINAQEYQA
-1065 NELGYRKEAEHL
+1065 A
-1077 SKIVSGINKPI
+1077 SKHSS
-1088 DNINKKKLT
+1088 KKKT
-1097 NLKIRNTYARLR
+1097 VSKKKSKDVGDRLPKKHK
-1109 DQYEFGSDK
+1109 D
-1118 WIEYQN
+1118 
-1124 MIALLPRYKNGGNLD
+1124 GGTLD
-1139 YYSVRNKLLK
+1139 YFFIRNKLLK

-1202 IRRIDSEVLNNNTF
+1202 IRRIDSGVLNNNTF

-1261 SSLASAIQKTA
+1261 SSLASAVQKTA

-1277 YKTLKK
+1277 YKTLRKN
-1283 DLRPSLINLP
+1283 LRPSLINLP

-1361 REKAFQVNANNLIR
+1361 REKAFQVNANNLMR

-1434 QLLDSQYKNARLSTE
+1434 KLLDSQYKNARLSTE

-1507 GLSGQYPKVFRFGG
+1507 GLSRQYPKVFRFGG

>member
-87 FLDALNKGDIQ
+87 FLDALSKGDIQ

-147 EPDKIDVSWNPRE
+147 EPNKIDVSWNPRE

-171 QEVYNRKTTSERI
+171 QEVYNRKNTSERI

-189 ALESNRGRFY
+189 ALENNRGRFY

-234 RDGNPNSEFDWEE
+234 RNGDPNSEFDWEE

-256 YIWKYIFGSSD
+256 YIWKYIFGDSNQQNSSTQ
-267 RGTSTTQESSKSPDE
+267 GSTKSE
-282 IKKEEDEIRKV
+282 EQIKKEEDEIRKT
-293 NNLPENAPLKYN
+293 NNLPEGAPLSYN

-318 REIDP
+318 REIDS
-323 SGNLIGLRGHFPF
+323 SGNLVGLRGYFPF

-458 KSTGIY
+458 KSKSIY

-513 LTLGSKFLAD
+513 LTLGSKFLAN
-523 LYSKYGL
+523 LYSKYFNINSQYLGA
-530 YDNEIKPFLGL
+530 NEAKGETT
-541 KYAPMSNYA
+541 A
-550 GTGYIPS
+550 GGIPIR
-557 GVGMY
+557 Y

-665 IPGLGTVAKG
+665 IPGLGTMAKG

-948 TTRSLVEPSGKATRV
+948 TTRPLVEPSGKATRV

-984 IIAANKQKLEDVRRR
+984 IIAANKQKLEDARRR

-1023 NLSKIVTNS
+1023 NLSGIVTTPNES
-1032 GGKINN
+1032 VSN
-1038 QNNKKI
+1038 QNDERILN
-1044 SELLRIS
+1044 LLS
-1051 ELRRKRDIEEAKRL
+1051 KAEEDAVLRKRINAQEYQA
-1065 NELGYRKEAEHL
+1065 A
-1077 SKIVSGINKPI
+1077 SKHSS
-1088 DNINKKKLT
+1088 KKKT
-1097 NLKIRNTYARLR
+1097 VSKKKSKDVGDRLPKKHK
-1109 DQYEFGSDK
+1109 D
-1118 WIEYQN
+1118 
-1124 MIALLPRYKNGGNLD
+1124 GGTLD
-1139 YYSVRNKLLK
+1139 YFFIRNKLLK

-1161 IEANKKVKEFKNG
+1161 IEANKNVKEFKNG

-1229 TPITKSSTGSN
+1229 TSITKSSTGSN

-1375 REEAANRNR
+1375 REEAANKNR

>member
-40 TITINGKKYDIK
+40 TIIINGRKYDIK
-52 EAKEKLQNWV
+52 EAKDKLQNWI
-62 SSDDSR
+62 SSEDSR

-74 RRRGSGVDASYNR
+74 KRRGSGVDASYNR
-87 FLDALNKGDIQ
+87 FLNALSEGKIQ

-103 PSGFDIKYNNSEGFN
+103 PSGFDVKYTNSEGFN

-147 EPDKIDVSWNPRE
+147 EPNKIDVSWNPRE

-267 RGTSTTQESSKSPDE
+267 QGTSTTQESSKSPDE

-363 VGSNVKYL
+363 VSSNVKYL

-393 DWDKEQSYNAYY
+393 DWNKEQSYNAYY

-419 GIDYFNPYIGDNQAV
+419 GIDYFNPYIGDNQAA
-434 EDYEFIGINNPQN
+434 EDYEFVGINNPQN
-447 VESYLSSGRPY
+447 VESYLNTGRPY
-458 KSTGIY
+458 KSKSIY

-499 NLNKLNVNPVEGRD
+499 NLNKLNINPVEGRD

-523 LYSKYGL
+523 LYSKYFNINSRYLGANEAKGETTAGGL
-530 YDNEIKPFLGL
+530 SIR
-541 KYAPMSNYA
+541 
-550 GTGYIPS
+550 
-557 GVGMY
+557 Y
-562 QEGGILRNSISSD
+562 QEGGVLRNSISSD

-590 ESLSAADKADLT
+590 ESLSVADKADLT

-633 STAIADYKRDDD
+633 STAIADYKRDND

-665 IPGLGTVAKG
+665 IPGLGTMAKG

-702 TALGKVMSGEE
+702 TALGKVISGEE

-870 LEDNNIYL
+870 LENNNIYL

-948 TTRSLVEPSGKATRV
+948 TTRPLVEPSGKATRV

-984 IIAANKQKLEDVRRR
+984 IIAANKQKLEDARRG

-1507 GLSGQYPKVFRFGG
+1507 GLSGQYPKIFRFGG

>member
-87 FLDALNKGDIQ
+87 FLDALSKGDIQ

-147 EPDKIDVSWNPRE
+147 EPNKIDVSWNPRE

-171 QEVYNRKTTSERI
+171 QEVYNRKNTSERI

-189 ALESNRGRFY
+189 ALENNRGRFY

-234 RDGNPNSEFDWEE
+234 RNGDPNSEFDWEE

-256 YIWKYIFGSSD
+256 YIWKYIFGDSNQQNSSTQ
-267 RGTSTTQESSKSPDE
+267 GSTKSE
-282 IKKEEDEIRKV
+282 EQIKKEEDEIRKT
-293 NNLPENAPLKYN
+293 NNLPEGAPLSYN

-318 REIDP
+318 REIDS
-323 SGNLIGLRGHFPF
+323 SGNLVGLRGYFPF

-447 VESYLSSGRPY
+447 VESYLNTGRPY
-458 KSTGIY
+458 KSKSIY

-523 LYSKYGL
+523 LYSKYFNINSQYLGA
-530 YDNEIKPFLGL
+530 NEAKGETT
-541 KYAPMSNYA
+541 A
-550 GTGYIPS
+550 GGIPIR
-557 GVGMY
+557 Y

-878 GQISGAPTVVYHGP
+878 GQTLGAPTVVYHGK
-892 LTEKVPGKLT
+892 LTEKAPGKINL
-902 NVRAPRSEIL
+902 RAPRSEIL
-912 EEKEKLIHRVVNPT
+912 EQKEQLIHNVVNPT
-926 KGANDATLNSTLLES
+926 KGPTDAELNSSILEQ
-941 MQSTPFG
+941 MQFTPFG
-948 TTRSLVEPSGKATRV
+948 TTRPLTEPSGKASRV
-963 TKSDIRKA
+963 TKSDVRKTQ
-971 DAKKFRESDEGKA
+971 AKLWRESEEGKA
-984 IIAANKQKLEDVRRR
+984 TLAKNKQKLENEKRRR
-999 KQLAY
+999 QLAY

-1023 NLSKIVTNS
+1023 NLSRIVTTPNES
-1032 GGKINN
+1032 VSN
-1038 QNNKKI
+1038 QNDERILN
-1044 SELLRIS
+1044 LLIKA
-1051 ELRRKRDIEEAKRL
+1051 EEDAVLRKRINAQEYQA
-1065 NELGYRKEAEHL
+1065 A
-1077 SKIVSGINKPI
+1077 SKHSS
-1088 DNINKKKLT
+1088 KKKT
-1097 NLKIRNTYARLR
+1097 VSKKKSKDVGDRLPKKHK
-1109 DQYEFGSDK
+1109 D
-1118 WIEYQN
+1118 
-1124 MIALLPRYKNGGNLD
+1124 GGTLD
-1139 YYSVRNKLLK
+1139 YFFIRNKLLK

-1161 IEANKKVKEFKNG
+1161 IEANKNVKEFKNG

-1202 IRRIDSEVLNNNTF
+1202 IRRIDSEVLNNNTL
-1216 DFNLKPMNKPSLN
+1216 DFNLKPMNTSSLN

>member
-22 KKKQELQDLYNKK
+22 KRKQELQDLYNKK

-68 SLKNSY
+68 NLKNSY

-87 FLDALNKGDIQ
+87 FLDALSKGDIQ

-171 QEVYNRKTTSERI
+171 QEVYNRKNTSERI

-189 ALESNRGRFY
+189 ALENNRGRFY

-234 RDGNPNSEFDWEE
+234 RNGDPNSEFDWEE

-256 YIWKYIFGSSD
+256 YIWKYIFGDSNQQNSSTQ
-267 RGTSTTQESSKSPDE
+267 GSTKSE
-282 IKKEEDEIRKV
+282 EQIKKEEDEIRKT
-293 NNLPENAPLKYN
+293 NNLPENAPLSYN

-318 REIDP
+318 REKDS
-323 SGNLIGLRGHFPF
+323 SGNLVGLRGYFPF

-363 VGSNVKYL
+363 VGSNIKYL
-371 NDIYNPEV
+371 NDVYNPEV

-499 NLNKLNVNPVEGRD
+499 NLNKLNINPVEGRD

-613 TAAFGV
+613 TAALGV

-665 IPGLGTVAKG
+665 IPGLGTMAKG

-735 VAGKKLYTQKAG
+735 IAGKKLYTQKAG
-747 AGELSKPLEVNV
+747 AGELSKPLEINV
-759 NGKTKEI
+759 NGKTKEV

-878 GQISGAPTVVYHGP
+878 GQISGAPTVVYHGK
-892 LTEKVPGKLT
+892 LTEKAPGKINL
-902 NVRAPRSEIL
+902 RAPRSEIL
-912 EEKEKLIHRVVNPT
+912 EQKEQLIHNVVNPT
-926 KGANDATLNSTLLES
+926 KGPTDAELNSSILEQ
-941 MQSTPFG
+941 MQFTPFG
-948 TTRSLVEPSGKATRV
+948 TTRRLAEPSGRASRM
-963 TKSDIRKA
+963 TKSDVKKA
-971 DAKKFRESDEGKA
+971 RDKIYIYSNEGKA
-984 IIAANKQKLEDVRRR
+984 EIAKNKQKLEEAKKRR
-999 KQLAY
+999 QLAY

-1023 NLSKIVTNS
+1023 NLSRIVTTPNES
-1032 GGKINN
+1032 ISN
-1038 QNNKKI
+1038 QNDERILN
-1044 SELLRIS
+1044 LLIKA
-1051 ELRRKRDIEEAKRL
+1051 EEDAALRKRINAQEYQA
-1065 NELGYRKEAEHL
+1065 A
-1077 SKIVSGINKPI
+1077 SKHFS
-1088 DNINKKKLT
+1088 KKKT
-1097 NLKIRNTYARLR
+1097 ISKKKSKDIGDRLPKKHK
-1109 DQYEFGSDK
+1109 D
-1118 WIEYQN
+1118 
-1124 MIALLPRYKNGGNLD
+1124 GGTLD
-1139 YYSVRNKLLK
+1139 YFFIRNKLLK

-1187 NILEEVVVTR
+1187 NILEEVIVTG

-1202 IRRIDSEVLNNNTF
+1202 IRRIDSGVLNNNTF
-1216 DFNLKPMNKPSLN
+1216 DFNLKPMNTSSLN

-1249 KSSLGSIPLTTI
+1249 KSSLESIPLTTI

-1361 REKAFQVNANNLIR
+1361 REKAFQVNANNLMR

-1405 ANIWDTFLH
+1405 TNIWDTFLH

-1420 KQYINTNNARKVNE
+1420 KQYINTNSARKVNE

>member
-40 TITINGKKYDIK
+40 TIIINGRKYDIK
-52 EAKEKLQNWV
+52 EAKDKLQNWV
-62 SSDDSR
+62 SSEDSR

-74 RRRGSGVDASYNR
+74 KRRGSGVDASYNR
-87 FLDALNKGDIQ
+87 FLNALNEGKIQ

-103 PSGFDIKYNNSEGFN
+103 PSGFDVKYTNSEGFN

-363 VGSNVKYL
+363 VSSNVKYL

-419 GIDYFNPYIGDNQAV
+419 GIDYFNPYIGDNQAA
-434 EDYEFIGINNPQN
+434 EDYEFVGINNPQN
-447 VESYLSSGRPY
+447 VESYLNTGRPY
-458 KSTGIY
+458 KSKSIY

-499 NLNKLNVNPVEGRD
+499 NLNKLNINPVEGRD
-513 LTLGSKFLAD
+513 LTLGSKFLTD
-523 LYSKYGL
+523 LYSKYFNINSQYLGANEAKGETTAGGL
-530 YDNEIKPFLGL
+530 SIR
-541 KYAPMSNYA
+541 
-550 GTGYIPS
+550 
-557 GVGMY
+557 Y
-562 QEGGILRNSISSD
+562 QEGGVLRNSISSD

-665 IPGLGTVAKG
+665 IPGLGTMAKG

-689 RKAFTALGLGTSL
+689 RKTFTALGLGTSL

-878 GQISGAPTVVYHGP
+878 GQTLGAPTVVYHGK
-892 LTEKVPGKLT
+892 LTEKAPGKINL
-902 NVRAPRSEIL
+902 RAPRSEIL
-912 EEKEKLIHRVVNPT
+912 EQKEQLIHNVVNPT
-926 KGANDATLNSTLLES
+926 KGPTDAELNSSILEQ
-941 MQSTPFG
+941 MQFTPFG
-948 TTRSLVEPSGKATRV
+948 TTRPLTEPSGKASRM
-963 TKSDIRKA
+963 TKSDVRKTQ
-971 DAKKFRESDEGKA
+971 AKLWRESEEGKA
-984 IIAANKQKLEDVRRR
+984 TLAKNKQKLENEKRHR
-999 KQLAY
+999 QLAY
-1004 LKGQETKRRNELG
+1004 LKSQETKRRNELG

-1023 NLSKIVTNS
+1023 NLFKIVTNP
-1032 GGKINN
+1032 GGEINN

-1077 SKIVSGINKPI
+1077 SKIVPGINKPI

-1187 NILEEVVVTR
+1187 NISEDVVVTR

-1202 IRRIDSEVLNNNTF
+1202 IRRIDSGVLNNNTF

-1507 GLSGQYPKVFRFGG
+1507 GLSGQYPKIFRFGG

>member
-87 FLDALNKGDIQ
+87 FLDALSKGDIQ

-147 EPDKIDVSWNPRE
+147 EPNKIDVSWNPRE

-171 QEVYNRKTTSERI
+171 QEVYNRKNTSERI

-189 ALESNRGRFY
+189 ALENNRGRFY

-234 RDGNPNSEFDWEE
+234 RNGDPNSEFDWEE

-256 YIWKYIFGSSD
+256 YIWKYIFGDSNQQNSSTQ
-267 RGTSTTQESSKSPDE
+267 GSTKSE
-282 IKKEEDEIRKV
+282 EQIKKEEDEIRKT
-293 NNLPENAPLKYN
+293 NNLPEGAPLSYN

-318 REIDP
+318 REIDS
-323 SGNLIGLRGHFPF
+323 SGNLVGLRGYFPF

-434 EDYEFIGINNPQN
+434 EDYEFIGINNSQN
-447 VESYLSSGRPY
+447 VESYLNTGRPY
-458 KSTGIY
+458 KSKSIY

-523 LYSKYGL
+523 LYSKYFNINSQYLGA
-530 YDNEIKPFLGL
+530 NEAKGETT
-541 KYAPMSNYA
+541 A
-550 GTGYIPS
+550 GGIPIR
-557 GVGMY
+557 Y

-665 IPGLGTVAKG
+665 IPGLGTMAKG

-759 NGKTKEI
+759 NGKTKEVL
-766 SFKNNEVE
+766 FKNNEVE

-878 GQISGAPTVVYHGP
+878 GQTLGAPTVVYHGK
-892 LTEKVPGKLT
+892 LTEKAPGKINL
-902 NVRAPRSEIL
+902 RAPRSEIL
-912 EEKEKLIHRVVNPT
+912 EQKEQLIHNVVNPT
-926 KGANDATLNSTLLES
+926 KGPTDAELNSSILEQ
-941 MQSTPFG
+941 MQFTPFG
-948 TTRSLVEPSGKATRV
+948 TTRPLTEPSGKASRM
-963 TKSDIRKA
+963 TKSDVRKTQ
-971 DAKKFRESDEGKA
+971 AKLWRESEEGKA
-984 IIAANKQKLEDVRRR
+984 TLAKNKQKLENEKRR

-1023 NLSKIVTNS
+1023 NLSRIVTTPNES
-1032 GGKINN
+1032 VSN
-1038 QNNKKI
+1038 QNDERILN
-1044 SELLRIS
+1044 LLS
-1051 ELRRKRDIEEAKRL
+1051 KAEEDAVLRKRINAQEYQA
-1065 NELGYRKEAEHL
+1065 A
-1077 SKIVSGINKPI
+1077 SKHSS
-1088 DNINKKKLT
+1088 KKKT
-1097 NLKIRNTYARLR
+1097 VSKKKSKDVGDRLPKKHK
-1109 DQYEFGSDK
+1109 D
-1118 WIEYQN
+1118 
-1124 MIALLPRYKNGGNLD
+1124 GGTLD
-1139 YYSVRNKLLK
+1139 YFFIRNKLLK

-1161 IEANKKVKEFKNG
+1161 IEANKNVKEFKNG

-1216 DFNLKPMNKPSLN
+1216 DFNLKPMNTSSLN

-1277 YKTLKK
+1277 YKILKK

>member
-22 KKKQELQDLYNKK
+22 KRKQELQDLYNKK

-68 SLKNSY
+68 NLKNSY

-87 FLDALNKGDIQ
+87 FLDALSKGDIQ

-171 QEVYNRKTTSERI
+171 QEVYNRKNTSERI

-189 ALESNRGRFY
+189 ALENNRRRFY

-234 RDGNPNSEFDWEE
+234 RNGDPNSEFDWEE

-256 YIWKYIFGSSD
+256 YIWKYIFGDSNQQNSSTQ
-267 RGTSTTQESSKSPDE
+267 GSTKSE
-282 IKKEEDEIRKV
+282 EQIKKEEDEIRKV
-293 NNLPENAPLKYN
+293 NNLPENSPLSYN

-310 IVVTKEGL
+310 IVATKEGL
-318 REIDP
+318 REIDS
-323 SGNLIGLRGHFPF
+323 SGNLVGLRGYFPF

-530 YDNEIKPFLGL
+530 YDNKIKPFLGL
-541 KYAPMSNYA
+541 KYTPMSNYA

-590 ESLSAADKADLT
+590 ELLSAADKADLT

-613 TAAFGV
+613 TAALGV

-759 NGKTKEI
+759 NGKTKEVL
-766 SFKNNEVE
+766 FKNNEVE

-878 GQISGAPTVVYHGP
+878 GQTLGAPTVVYHGK
-892 LTEKVPGKLT
+892 LTEKAPGKINL
-902 NVRAPRSEIL
+902 RAPRSEIL
-912 EEKEKLIHRVVNPT
+912 EQKEQLIHNVVNPT
-926 KGANDATLNSTLLES
+926 KGPTDAELNSSILEQ
-941 MQSTPFG
+941 MQFTPFG
-948 TTRSLVEPSGKATRV
+948 TTRRLAEPSGRASRM
-963 TKSDIRKA
+963 TKSDVKKA
-971 DAKKFRESDEGKA
+971 QDKIYIYSNEGKA
-984 IIAANKQKLEDVRRR
+984 EIAKNKQKLEEAKKRR
-999 KQLAY
+999 QLAY

-1023 NLSKIVTNS
+1023 NLSRIVTTPNES
-1032 GGKINN
+1032 VSN
-1038 QNNKKI
+1038 QNDERILN
-1044 SELLRIS
+1044 LLIKA
-1051 ELRRKRDIEEAKRL
+1051 EEDAALRKRINAQEYQA
-1065 NELGYRKEAEHL
+1065 A
-1077 SKIVSGINKPI
+1077 SKHSS
-1088 DNINKKKLT
+1088 KKKT
-1097 NLKIRNTYARLR
+1097 VSKKKSKDVGDRLPKKHK
-1109 DQYEFGSDK
+1109 D
-1118 WIEYQN
+1118 
-1124 MIALLPRYKNGGNLD
+1124 GGTLD
-1139 YYSVRNKLLK
+1139 YFFIRNKLLK

-1216 DFNLKPMNKPSLN
+1216 DFNLKSMNTPSLN
-1229 TPITKSSTGSN
+1229 TPITKFSTGSN
-1240 IESQNYLPT
+1240 VESQNYLPT

-1261 SSLASAIQKTA
+1261 SSLASAVQKTA

-1277 YKTLKK
+1277 YKTLRKN
-1283 DLRPSLINLP
+1283 LRPSLINLP

-1327 DADRQLAYNLEVAKN
+1327 DADKQLAYNLEVAKN

-1361 REKAFQVNANNLIR
+1361 REKAFQVNANNLMR

-1434 QLLDSQYKNARLSTE
+1434 KLLDSQYKNARLSTE

>member
-147 EPDKIDVSWNPRE
+147 EPNKIDVSWNPRE

-171 QEVYNRKTTSERI
+171 QEVYNRKNTSERI

-189 ALESNRGRFY
+189 ALENNRGRFY

-234 RDGNPNSEFDWEE
+234 RNGDPNSEFDWEE

-256 YIWKYIFGSSD
+256 YIWKYIFGDSNQQNSSTQ
-267 RGTSTTQESSKSPDE
+267 GSTKSE
-282 IKKEEDEIRKV
+282 EQIKKEEDEIRKT
-293 NNLPENAPLKYN
+293 NNLPEGAPLSYN

-318 REIDP
+318 REIDS
-323 SGNLIGLRGHFPF
+323 SGNLVGLRGYFPF

-447 VESYLSSGRPY
+447 VESYLNTGRPY
-458 KSTGIY
+458 KSKSIY

-513 LTLGSKFLAD
+513 LTLGSKFLAN
-523 LYSKYGL
+523 LYSKYFNINSQYLGA
-530 YDNEIKPFLGL
+530 NEAKGETT
-541 KYAPMSNYA
+541 A
-550 GTGYIPS
+550 GGIPIR
-557 GVGMY
+557 Y

-665 IPGLGTVAKG
+665 IPGLGTMAKG

-948 TTRSLVEPSGKATRV
+948 TTRPLVEPSGKATRV

-984 IIAANKQKLEDVRRR
+984 IIAANKQKLEDARRR

-1023 NLSKIVTNS
+1023 NLSGIVTTPNES
-1032 GGKINN
+1032 VSN
-1038 QNNKKI
+1038 QNDERILN
-1044 SELLRIS
+1044 LLIKA
-1051 ELRRKRDIEEAKRL
+1051 EEDAVLRKRINAQEYQA
-1065 NELGYRKEAEHL
+1065 A
-1077 SKIVSGINKPI
+1077 SKHSS
-1088 DNINKKKLT
+1088 KKKT
-1097 NLKIRNTYARLR
+1097 VSKKKSKDVGDRLPKKHK
-1109 DQYEFGSDK
+1109 D
-1118 WIEYQN
+1118 
-1124 MIALLPRYKNGGNLD
+1124 GGTLD
-1139 YYSVRNKLLK
+1139 YFFIRNKLLK

-1161 IEANKKVKEFKNG
+1161 IEANKNVKEFKNG

-1277 YKTLKK
+1277 YKILKK

-1348 QGDLANEQAIQQS
+1348 QGDLANEQTIQQS

-1375 REEAANRNR
+1375 REEAANKNR

>member
-22 KKKQELQDLYNKK
+22 KRKQELQDLYNKK

-87 FLDALNKGDIQ
+87 FLDALSKGDIQ

-147 EPDKIDVSWNPRE
+147 EPNKIDVSWNPRE

-171 QEVYNRKTTSERI
+171 QEVYNRKNTSERI

-189 ALESNRGRFY
+189 ALENNRGRFY

-234 RDGNPNSEFDWEE
+234 RNGDPNSEFDWEE

-256 YIWKYIFGSSD
+256 YIWKYIFGDSNQQNSSTQ
-267 RGTSTTQESSKSPDE
+267 GSTKFEEQ
-282 IKKEEDEIRKV
+282 IKKEEDEIRKT
-293 NNLPENAPLKYN
+293 NNLPEGAPLSYN

-318 REIDP
+318 REIDS
-323 SGNLIGLRGHFPF
+323 SGNLVGLRGYFPF

-447 VESYLSSGRPY
+447 VESYLNTGRPY
-458 KSTGIY
+458 KSKSIY

-523 LYSKYGL
+523 LYSKYFNINSQYLGA
-530 YDNEIKPFLGL
+530 NEAKGETT
-541 KYAPMSNYA
+541 A
-550 GTGYIPS
+550 GGIPIR
-557 GVGMY
+557 Y

-665 IPGLGTVAKG
+665 IPGLGTMAKG

-878 GQISGAPTVVYHGP
+878 GQTLGAPTVVYHGK
-892 LTEKVPGKLT
+892 LTEKAPGKINL
-902 NVRAPRSEIL
+902 RAPRSEIL
-912 EEKEKLIHRVVNPT
+912 EQKEQLIHNVVNPT
-926 KGANDATLNSTLLES
+926 KGPTDAELNSSILEQ
-941 MQSTPFG
+941 MQFTPFG
-948 TTRSLVEPSGKATRV
+948 TTRPLTEPSGKASRV
-963 TKSDIRKA
+963 TKSDVRKTQ
-971 DAKKFRESDEGKA
+971 AKLWRESEEGKA
-984 IIAANKQKLEDVRRR
+984 TLAKNKQKLENEKRRR
-999 KQLAY
+999 QLAY

-1023 NLSKIVTNS
+1023 NLSRIVTTPNES
-1032 GGKINN
+1032 VSN
-1038 QNNKKI
+1038 QNDERILN
-1044 SELLRIS
+1044 LLS
-1051 ELRRKRDIEEAKRL
+1051 KAEEDAVLRKRINAQEYQA
-1065 NELGYRKEAEHL
+1065 A
-1077 SKIVSGINKPI
+1077 SKHSS
-1088 DNINKKKLT
+1088 KKKT
-1097 NLKIRNTYARLR
+1097 VSKKKSKDVGDRLPKKHK
-1109 DQYEFGSDK
+1109 D
-1118 WIEYQN
+1118 
-1124 MIALLPRYKNGGNLD
+1124 GGTLD
-1139 YYSVRNKLLK
+1139 YFFIRNKLLK

-1161 IEANKKVKEFKNG
+1161 IEANKNVKEFKNG

-1202 IRRIDSEVLNNNTF
+1202 IRRIDSEVLNNNTL
-1216 DFNLKPMNKPSLN
+1216 DFNLKPMNTSSLN

>member
-87 FLDALNKGDIQ
+87 FLDALSKGDIQ

-147 EPDKIDVSWNPRE
+147 EPNKIDVSWNPRE

-171 QEVYNRKTTSERI
+171 QEVYNRKNTFERI

-189 ALESNRGRFY
+189 ALENNRGRFY

-234 RDGNPNSEFDWEE
+234 RNGDPNSEFDWEE

-256 YIWKYIFGSSD
+256 YIWKYIFGDSNQQNSSTQ
-267 RGTSTTQESSKSPDE
+267 GSTKSE
-282 IKKEEDEIRKV
+282 EQIKKEEDEIRKT
-293 NNLPENAPLKYN
+293 NNLPEGAPLSYN

-318 REIDP
+318 REIDS
-323 SGNLIGLRGHFPF
+323 SGNLVGLRGYFPF

-562 QEGGILRNSISSD
+562 QEGGVLRNSISSD

-590 ESLSAADKADLT
+590 ESLSAVDKADLT

-665 IPGLGTVAKG
+665 IPGLGTMAKG

-759 NGKTKEI
+759 NGKTKEVL
-766 SFKNNEVE
+766 FKNNEVE

-878 GQISGAPTVVYHGP
+878 GQTLGAPTVVYHGK
-892 LTEKVPGKLT
+892 LTEKAPGKINL
-902 NVRAPRSEIL
+902 RAPRSKIL
-912 EEKEKLIHRVVNPT
+912 EQKEQLIHNVVNPT
-926 KGANDATLNSTLLES
+926 KGPTDAELNSSILEQ
-941 MQSTPFG
+941 MQFTPFG
-948 TTRSLVEPSGKATRV
+948 TTRPLTEPSGKASRM
-963 TKSDIRKA
+963 TKSDVRKTQ
-971 DAKKFRESDEGKA
+971 AKLWRESEEGKA
-984 IIAANKQKLEDVRRR
+984 TLAKNKQKLENEKRRR
-999 KQLAY
+999 QLAY

-1023 NLSKIVTNS
+1023 NLSRIVTTPNES
-1032 GGKINN
+1032 VSN
-1038 QNNKKI
+1038 QNDERILN
-1044 SELLRIS
+1044 LLS
-1051 ELRRKRDIEEAKRL
+1051 KAEEDAVLRKRINAQEYQA
-1065 NELGYRKEAEHL
+1065 A
-1077 SKIVSGINKPI
+1077 SKHSS
-1088 DNINKKKLT
+1088 KKKT
-1097 NLKIRNTYARLR
+1097 VSKKKSKDVGDRLPKKHK
-1109 DQYEFGSDK
+1109 D
-1118 WIEYQN
+1118 
-1124 MIALLPRYKNGGNLD
+1124 GGTLD
-1139 YYSVRNKLLK
+1139 YFFIRNKLLK

-1161 IEANKKVKEFKNG
+1161 IEANKNVKEFKNG

-1202 IRRIDSEVLNNNTF
+1202 IRRIDSGVLNNNTF

-1261 SSLASAIQKTA
+1261 SSLASAIQKTV

>member
-40 TITINGKKYDIK
+40 TIIINGRKYDIK
-52 EAKEKLQNWV
+52 EAKDKLQNWV
-62 SSDDSR
+62 SSEDSR

-74 RRRGSGVDASYNR
+74 KRRGSGVDASYNR
-87 FLDALNKGDIQ
+87 FLNALSEGKIQ

-103 PSGFDIKYNNSEGFN
+103 PSGFDVKYTNSEGFN

-363 VGSNVKYL
+363 VSSNVKYL

-419 GIDYFNPYIGDNQAV
+419 GIDYFNPYIGDNQAA
-434 EDYEFIGINNPQN
+434 EDYEFVGINNPQN
-447 VESYLSSGRPY
+447 VESYLNTGRPY
-458 KSTGIY
+458 KSKSIY

-499 NLNKLNVNPVEGRD
+499 NLNKLNINPVEGRD
-513 LTLGSKFLAD
+513 LTLGSKFLTD
-523 LYSKYGL
+523 LYSKYFNINSQYLGANEAKGETTAGGL
-530 YDNEIKPFLGL
+530 SIR
-541 KYAPMSNYA
+541 
-550 GTGYIPS
+550 
-557 GVGMY
+557 Y
-562 QEGGILRNSISSD
+562 QEGGVLRNSISSD

-613 TAAFGV
+613 TAALGV
-619 GNAVGAATGLGSTI
+619 GNAVGAVTGLGSTI

-665 IPGLGTVAKG
+665 IPGLGTIAKG
-675 AKVTKAIKTAAPIL
+675 AKVTKAIKAVAPIL
-689 RKAFTALGLGTSL
+689 RKAFTVMGLGSSAA
-702 TALGKVMSGEE
+702 ALGKVVSGEE

-759 NGKTKEI
+759 NGKTKEVL
-766 SFKNNEVE
+766 FKNNEVE

-785 TTVKTKLKSQYTDLT
+785 TTVRTKLESQYKDLT

-878 GQISGAPTVVYHGP
+878 GQTLGAPTVVYHGK
-892 LTEKVPGKLT
+892 LTEKAPGKINL
-902 NVRAPRSEIL
+902 RAPRSEIL
-912 EEKEKLIHRVVNPT
+912 EQKEQLIHNVVNPT
-926 KGANDATLNSTLLES
+926 KGPTDAELNSSILEQ
-941 MQSTPFG
+941 MQFTPFG
-948 TTRSLVEPSGKATRV
+948 TTRPLTEPSGKASRM
-963 TKSDIRKA
+963 TKSDVRKTQ
-971 DAKKFRESDEGKA
+971 AKLWRESEEGKVTLA
-984 IIAANKQKLEDVRRR
+984 KNKQKLENEKRRR
-999 KQLAY
+999 QLAY
-1004 LKGQETKRRNELG
+1004 LKGQET
-1017 YKEENK
+1017 
-1023 NLSKIVTNS
+1023 
-1032 GGKINN
+1032 
-1038 QNNKKI
+1038 
-1044 SELLRIS
+1044 
-1051 ELRRKRDIEEAKRL
+1051 KRL

-1187 NILEEVVVTR
+1187 NISEDVVVTR

-1202 IRRIDSEVLNNNTF
+1202 IRRIDFGVLNNNTF

-1507 GLSGQYPKVFRFGG
+1507 RLSGQYPKIFRFGG